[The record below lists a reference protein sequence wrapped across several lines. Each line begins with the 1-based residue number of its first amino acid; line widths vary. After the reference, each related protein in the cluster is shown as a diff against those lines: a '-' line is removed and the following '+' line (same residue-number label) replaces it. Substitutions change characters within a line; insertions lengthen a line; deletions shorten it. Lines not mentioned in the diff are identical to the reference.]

1 MKKKIYPMLFVAAL
15 SLSAC
20 TEVLEPNVDYGGNTF
35 INDYSALVDAV
46 NNLNKTLQERFD
58 ALNQLLKSNMV
69 DIKLAID
76 SNTGAIKVLSE
87 KTEQG
92 LKDVNTSIFNGF
104 TTLSGKIDEQ
114 GKSIVV
120 AMNNNGELL
129 RLQIDETGKLLST
142 SLLNSTDA
150 IVKAI
155 NDQTKSLEERFAIL
169 DASLKAGFTD
179 VKVSVDKNTGAIT
192 LLDKNTN
199 ASLEKINGSLT
210 NGFKLLKEQ
219 ISTTGNDVIY
229 ALDNNGNLLRVELG
243 KQQEALSATIVG
255 QTTKLIAAINDQ
267 TSTLDKRIEALS
279 TVVETGLKN
288 VVISVDKNTGAI
300 TLLDKNTQA
309 SLNGINVS
317 LGKIDGTLISGFQA
331 IKTEISDTGG
341 KIITALNSNGNL
353 LRLELDKQQ
362 KLLSATIVTQT
373 DKLAQA
379 INDQTASL
387 SSRFEAL
394 TTALST
400 GLADIKVEI
409 DKNTGA
415 IKTLDIH
422 TQASLG
428 TLNTTILN
436 GFKKLNETVDNK
448 GKKIV
453 TAIGTQTAAIGTQTE
468 AIKKQGELL
477 RMTITTSGKLI
488 AAEIVGSINTLNF
501 ILASQNVLLSSKL
514 DAINTTIFSGLAKVT
529 AQESNINKTLDL
541 RLTAIDTQL
550 KGTNTELQNANAQLK
565 TLNTT
570 LKTLNGNLVS
580 GFTTVEN
587 SINKMSGELSV
598 KLADNKTAIVN
609 MEGSMKDNLKSLK
622 DAVDKQG
629 GDIVT
634 AIDKNGVVVAAAIDN
649 NGKVISEAITTQG
662 GEIKGA
668 INNNTEQIGL
678 KIVGVVDA
686 ITKQTADLNQAIKDG
701 TASVVASNG
710 ELKTAIEKAIKS
722 LENKQDAN
730 AKTQIDLLKKML
742 ADNGIYKNP
751 GDNSSIYVDPRLW
764 AAIQYTDLGG
774 VIANM
779 LTVAEEPSLTYS
791 AAYAIRN
798 NELENV
804 ATMVWAEKI
813 GKGSA
818 TLAAGTLQPMDLANG
833 KQVIRVTKVISSI
846 TYRFTSRST
855 SFDRK
860 IVKINYIDSE
870 GKLAITP
877 NSMDVTKTFKTYN
890 NGIITSLVKCN
901 IYLEPNGTVTSI
913 PEYTWPE

>member
-255 QTTKLIAAINDQ
+255 QTTKLIAAINNQ

-300 TLLDKNTQA
+300 TLLDKNTQV

-317 LGKIDGTLISGFQA
+317 LGKIDGTLTSGFQA
-331 IKTEISDTGG
+331 IRTEISTTGG
-341 KIITALNSNGNL
+341 KIITALDSNGNL

-362 KLLSATIVTQT
+362 NLLSATIVTQT
-373 DKLAQA
+373 NKLAQA

-415 IKTLDIH
+415 IKTLDTN

-436 GFKKLNETVDNK
+436 GFNTLNETVDNK
-448 GKKIV
+448 GNKIV
-453 TAIGTQTAAIGTQTE
+453 TAIGTQTD

-477 RMTITTSGKLI
+477 RMTITKSGNLI

-514 DAINTTIFSGLAKVT
+514 DAINTTIFSGLAMVT
-529 AQESNINKTLDL
+529 ALESNINKTLDL

-570 LKTLNGNLVS
+570 LETLNGNLVS
-580 GFTTVEN
+580 GFKTVEN

-598 KLADNKTAIVN
+598 KLADNTTAIVN

-622 DAVDKQG
+622 DVVDKQG
-629 GDIVT
+629 GKIVT
-634 AIDKNGVVVAAAIDN
+634 AIDKNGVVVAAAIN
-649 NGKVISEAITTQG
+649 KNGKVISKAITTQG

-678 KIVGVVDA
+678 KIVGVVNA
-686 ITKQTADLNQAIKDG
+686 IKKQTADLNKAIKDG

-710 ELKTAIEKAIKS
+710 KLKTAIENAIKS

-877 NSMDVTKTFKTYN
+877 NSMDVTKTFTTYA

>member
-210 NGFKLLKEQ
+210 DGFKLLKEQ

-267 TSTLDKRIEALS
+267 TSTLDKRIKALS

-288 VVISVDKNTGAI
+288 VVASVDKNTGAI
-300 TLLDKNTQA
+300 TLLDKNTQV
-309 SLNGINVS
+309 SLNGINMS

-331 IKTEISDTGG
+331 IKTEISTTGG
-341 KIITALNSNGNL
+341 NIITALDKNGNL

-373 DKLAQA
+373 DKLAKA

-415 IKTLDIH
+415 IKTLDTN

-436 GFKKLNETVDNK
+436 GFNKLNETVDDK
-448 GKKIV
+448 GNKIV
-453 TAIGTQTAAIGTQTE
+453 TAIGTQTDAIGTQTE
-468 AIKKQGELL
+468 AIKKQGKLL
-477 RMTITTSGKLI
+477 RMTITKSGKLI
-488 AAEIVGSINTLNF
+488 ATEIVGSINTLNAT
-501 ILASQNVLLSSKL
+501 LASQNALLESKL
-514 DAINTTIFSGLAKVT
+514 DAINTAISSGLAKVT
-529 AQESNINKTLDL
+529 AEERRIGRTLL
-541 RLTAIDTQL
+541 FGLTAINIQL

-570 LKTLNGNLVS
+570 LKDLNKNLVS
-580 GFTTVEN
+580 GFKTVGN

-598 KLADNKTAIVN
+598 KLADNTTAIVN
-609 MEGSMKDNLKSLK
+609 MEGSMKNNLKSLK

-634 AIDKNGVVVAAAIDN
+634 AIDKNGKVVVAAIDK
-649 NGKVISEAITTQG
+649 NGNVISTAI
-662 GEIKGA
+662 A
-668 INNNTEQIGL
+668 
-678 KIVGVVDA
+678 GVVDA
-686 ITKQTADLNQAIKDG
+686 ITKQTADLNKAIKDG

-751 GDNSSIYVDPRLW
+751 DDNSSIYVDPRLW
-764 AAIQYTDLGG
+764 NVIYYGDLRE
-774 VIANM
+774 VIAKM

-791 AAYAIRN
+791 AAYAIRD
-798 NELENV
+798 NELANV
-804 ATMVWAEKI
+804 STMVWAEKT
-813 GKGSA
+813 GNGSA

-833 KQVIRVTKVISSI
+833 KQVIRVTKVIPYI
-846 TYRFTSRST
+846 TYRFTS
-855 SFDRK
+855 FDRK
-860 IVKINYIDSE
+860 IKSIYYIDSN
-870 GKLAITP
+870 GKLMTMTSA
-877 NSMDVTKTFKTYN
+877 MDVRMTFKTYN
-890 NGIITSLVKCN
+890 DGIITSVVKCN
-901 IYLEPNGTVTSI
+901 IYLEPNATVTSI

>member
-210 NGFKLLKEQ
+210 DGFKLLKEQ

-267 TSTLDKRIEALS
+267 TSTLDKRIKALS

-288 VVISVDKNTGAI
+288 VVVSVDKNTGAI
-300 TLLDKNTQA
+300 TLLDKNTQV
-309 SLNGINVS
+309 SLNGINMS

-331 IKTEISDTGG
+331 IKTEISTTGG
-341 KIITALNSNGNL
+341 NIITALDKNGNL

-362 KLLSATIVTQT
+362 KLLSATIVAQT
-373 DKLAQA
+373 DKLAKA

-415 IKTLDIH
+415 IKTLDTN

-436 GFKKLNETVDNK
+436 GFNKLNETVDDK
-448 GKKIV
+448 GNKIV
-453 TAIGTQTAAIGTQTE
+453 TAIGTQTDAIGTQTE
-468 AIKKQGELL
+468 AIKKQGKLL
-477 RMTITTSGKLI
+477 RMTITKSGKLI
-488 AAEIVGSINTLNF
+488 ATEIVGSINTLNAT
-501 ILASQNVLLSSKL
+501 LASQNALLESKL
-514 DAINTTIFSGLAKVT
+514 DAINTAISSGLAKVT
-529 AQESNINKTLDL
+529 AEERRIGRTLL
-541 RLTAIDTQL
+541 FGLTAINIQL

-570 LKTLNGNLVS
+570 LKDLNKNLVS
-580 GFTTVEN
+580 GFKTVGN

-598 KLADNKTAIVN
+598 KLADNTTAIVN
-609 MEGSMKDNLKSLK
+609 MEGSMKNNLKSLK

-634 AIDKNGVVVAAAIDN
+634 AIDKNGKVVAAAIDK
-649 NGKVISEAITTQG
+649 NGNVISTA
-662 GEIKGA
+662 
-668 INNNTEQIGL
+668 
-678 KIVGVVDA
+678 IVGVVDA
-686 ITKQTADLNQAIKDG
+686 IKKQTADLNKAITDG

-722 LENKQDAN
+722 LEDKQDAN
-730 AKTQIDLLKKML
+730 AKTQIELLKKML

-751 GDNSSIYVDPRLW
+751 DDNSSIYVDPRLW
-764 AAIQYTDLGG
+764 QVIQNTDLHN
-774 VIANM
+774 VIAKM
-779 LTVAEEPSLTYS
+779 LTLAEEPSLTYS
-791 AAYAIRN
+791 AEYAIRD
-798 NELENV
+798 NEWEN
-804 ATMVWAEKI
+804 ASTMVWAEKI
-813 GKGSA
+813 GNGPA

-833 KQVIRVTKVISSI
+833 KQVIRVTKVIPYI
-846 TYRFTSRST
+846 TYRFTS
-855 SFDRK
+855 FDKNIKR
-860 IVKINYIDSE
+860 IYFIDSR
-870 GKLAITP
+870 GKAEVT
-877 NSMDVTKTFKTYN
+877 SDSKDVRMTFITYN
-890 NGIITSLVKCN
+890 DGIITSLVKCN
-901 IYLEPNGTVTSI
+901 IYLEPNATVTSI

>member
-20 TEVLEPNVDYGGNTF
+20 TEVLAPNVDYGGNTF

-92 LKDVNTSIFNGF
+92 LKNVNTSIFNGF

-155 NDQTKSLEERFAIL
+155 NAQTKSLEERFAIL

-267 TSTLDKRIEALS
+267 TSTLDKRIKALS

-288 VVISVDKNTGAI
+288 VVVSVDKNTGAI
-300 TLLDKNTQA
+300 TLLDTNTQV
-309 SLNGINVS
+309 SLNGINMS

-331 IKTEISDTGG
+331 IKTEISTTGG
-341 KIITALNSNGNL
+341 NIITALDKNGNL

-373 DKLAQA
+373 NKLAKA

-387 SSRFEAL
+387 SSRFKAL
-394 TTALST
+394 TFALST
-400 GLADIKVEI
+400 GLVGIMLEI

-415 IKTLDIH
+415 IKTLDTN

-436 GFKKLNETVDNK
+436 GFNKLNETVDDK
-448 GKKIV
+448 GNKIV
-453 TAIGTQTAAIGTQTE
+453 TAIGTQTDAIGTQTE
-468 AIKKQGELL
+468 AIKKEGKLL
-477 RMTITTSGKLI
+477 RMTITKSGTLI
-488 AAEIVGSINTLNF
+488 AAEIVGSIDTLNAT
-501 ILASQNVLLSSKL
+501 LASQNTLLESKL
-514 DAINTTIFSGLAKVT
+514 NAINTAISSGLAKVT
-529 AQESNINKTLDL
+529 AEERRIGRTLL
-541 RLTAIDTQL
+541 FGLTAINIQL
-550 KGTNTELQNANAQLK
+550 QGTNIELQNTNAQLK

-570 LKTLNGNLVS
+570 LKKLNKNLVS
-580 GFTTVEN
+580 GFKTVAN
-587 SINKMSGELSV
+587 SINNMSGELSV
-598 KLADNKTAIVN
+598 KLADNTTAIVN
-609 MEGSMKDNLKSLK
+609 MEGSMKNNLKSLK

-634 AIDKNGVVVAAAIDN
+634 AIDNNGVVVVAAIN
-649 NGKVISEAITTQG
+649 KNGTVISTAIG
-662 GEIKGA
+662 
-668 INNNTEQIGL
+668 
-678 KIVGVVDA
+678 GVVDA
-686 ITKQTADLNQAIKDG
+686 ITKQTADLNKAITDG
-701 TASVVASNG
+701 TASVVASNSK
-710 ELKTAIEKAIKS
+710 LKTAIEDAIKS

-742 ADNGIYKNP
+742 ADNGIYKIP

-764 AAIQYTDLGG
+764 EAIQYTDLGG

-779 LTVAEEPSLTYS
+779 LTVAEEPSLYYS
-791 AAYAIRN
+791 AAYAIRD
-798 NELENV
+798 NELDNV
-804 ATMVWAEKI
+804 STMITFEKI
-813 GKGSA
+813 GNGPA
-818 TLAAGTLQPMDLANG
+818 TLAAGSLQPMDLANG
-833 KQVIRVTKVISSI
+833 KQVIRVTKVIPYI
-846 TYRFTSRST
+846 TYRFTSS
-855 SFDRK
+855 DKK
-860 IVKINYIDSE
+860 IVRINYIDSN
-870 GKLAITP
+870 GKLAMEP
-877 NSMDVTKTFKTYN
+877 DAKEVTKTFVTYA
-890 NGIITSLVKCN
+890 NGIITPVVKCN
-901 IYLEPNGTVTSI
+901 IYLEPNATVTSI

>member
-210 NGFKLLKEQ
+210 DGFKLLKEQ

-267 TSTLDKRIEALS
+267 TSTLDKRIKALS

-288 VVISVDKNTGAI
+288 VVVSVDKNTGAI
-300 TLLDKNTQA
+300 TLLDTNTQV
-309 SLNGINVS
+309 SLNGINMS

-331 IKTEISDTGG
+331 IKTEISTTGG
-341 KIITALNSNGNL
+341 NIITALDKNGNL

-373 DKLAQA
+373 NKLAKA

-387 SSRFEAL
+387 SSRFKAL
-394 TTALST
+394 TFALST
-400 GLADIKVEI
+400 GLVGIMLEI

-415 IKTLDIH
+415 IKTLDTN

-436 GFKKLNETVDNK
+436 GFNKLNETVDDK
-448 GKKIV
+448 GNKIV
-453 TAIGTQTAAIGTQTE
+453 TAIGTQTDAIGTQTE
-468 AIKKQGELL
+468 AIKKQGKLL
-477 RMTITTSGKLI
+477 RMTITKSGKLI
-488 AAEIVGSINTLNF
+488 AAEIVGSINTLNAT
-501 ILASQNVLLSSKL
+501 LESQNALLESKL
-514 DAINTTIFSGLAKVT
+514 DAINTAISSGLAKVT
-529 AQESNINKTLDL
+529 AQERRINRTLDL

-570 LKTLNGNLVS
+570 LKKLNKNLVS
-580 GFTTVEN
+580 GFKTVKN
-587 SINKMSGELSV
+587 SINNMSGELSV
-598 KLADNKTAIVN
+598 KLADNTTAIVN

-634 AIDKNGVVVAAAIDN
+634 AIGNNGEVVAAAIDK
-649 NGKVISEAITTQG
+649 NGNVISTAI
-662 GEIKGA
+662 A
-668 INNNTEQIGL
+668 
-678 KIVGVVDA
+678 GVVDA
-686 ITKQTADLNQAIKDG
+686 ITKQTADLNKAITDG

-710 ELKTAIEKAIKS
+710 ELKTAIVDAIKS

-730 AKTQIDLLKKML
+730 AKTQIELLKKML

-751 GDNSSIYVDPRLW
+751 DDNSSIYVDPSLW
-764 AAIQYTDLGG
+764 QVIQYTDLGG
-774 VIANM
+774 VIAKM

-791 AAYAIRN
+791 AAYAIRD

-804 ATMVWAEKI
+804 STMVWAEKT
-813 GKGSA
+813 GNGPA

-833 KQVIRVTKVISSI
+833 KQVIRVTKVIPYI
-846 TYRFTSRST
+846 KYRFTSS
-855 SFDRK
+855 DKK
-860 IVKINYIDSE
+860 IVWINYIDSN
-870 GKLAITP
+870 GKLRVTSDSKDV
-877 NSMDVTKTFKTYN
+877 SMTFATYA
-890 NGIITSLVKCN
+890 NGIITSVVKCN
-901 IYLEPNGTVTSI
+901 IYLEPNATVTSI

>member
-58 ALNQLLKSNMV
+58 ALNQLLKGNMV

-210 NGFKLLKEQ
+210 DGFKLLKEQ

-267 TSTLDKRIEALS
+267 TSTLDKRIKALS

-288 VVISVDKNTGAI
+288 VVVSVDKNTGAI
-300 TLLDKNTQA
+300 TLLDKNTQV
-309 SLNGINVS
+309 SLNGINMS

-331 IKTEISDTGG
+331 IKTEISTTGG
-341 KIITALNSNGNL
+341 NIITALDKNGNL

-362 KLLSATIVTQT
+362 KLLSATIVAQT
-373 DKLAQA
+373 NKLAKA

-387 SSRFEAL
+387 NSRFRAL
-394 TTALST
+394 TIALST
-400 GLADIKVEI
+400 GLVGIMLEI

-415 IKTLDIH
+415 IKTLDTN

-436 GFKKLNETVDNK
+436 GFNKLNETVDDK
-448 GKKIV
+448 GNKIV
-453 TAIGTQTAAIGTQTE
+453 TAIGTQTDAIGTQTE
-468 AIKKQGELL
+468 AIKKQGKLL
-477 RMTITTSGKLI
+477 RMTITKSGKLI
-488 AAEIVGSINTLNF
+488 AAEIVGSINTLNAT
-501 ILASQNVLLSSKL
+501 LESQNALLESKL
-514 DAINTTIFSGLAKVT
+514 DAINTAISSGLAKVT
-529 AQESNINKTLDL
+529 AQERRINRTLDL

-570 LKTLNGNLVS
+570 LKKLNKNLVS
-580 GFTTVEN
+580 GFKTVGN

-598 KLADNKTAIVN
+598 KLADNTNAIVN
-609 MEGSMKDNLKSLK
+609 MEGSMKNNLKSLK

-634 AIDKNGVVVAAAIDN
+634 AIDKNGKVVAAAIDK
-649 NGKVISEAITTQG
+649 NGNVISTA
-662 GEIKGA
+662 
-668 INNNTEQIGL
+668 
-678 KIVGVVDA
+678 IVGVVDA
-686 ITKQTADLNQAIKDG
+686 IKKQTADLNKAITDG

-722 LENKQDAN
+722 LEDKQDAN
-730 AKTQIDLLKKML
+730 AKTQIELLKKML

-751 GDNSSIYVDPRLW
+751 DDNSSIYVDPRLW
-764 AAIQYTDLGG
+764 DVIYYGDLRE
-774 VIANM
+774 VIAKM

-791 AAYAIRN
+791 AEYAARD

-804 ATMVWAEKI
+804 SIEVWVEKI
-813 GKGSA
+813 GNGLA

-833 KQVIRVTKVISSI
+833 KQVIRVTKVIPNI
-846 TYRFTSRST
+846 TYRIASLS
-855 SFDRK
+855 DKK
-860 IVKINYIDSE
+860 IVRINYIDSA
-870 GKLAITP
+870 GKSAITP
-877 NSMDVTKTFKTYN
+877 NNMGVIRTFYTYV
-890 NGIITSLVKCN
+890 NGIITSVVKCN
-901 IYLEPNGTVTSI
+901 IYLEPNATVTSI

>member
-58 ALNQLLKSNMV
+58 ALNQLLKGNMV

-210 NGFKLLKEQ
+210 DGFKLLKEQ

-267 TSTLDKRIEALS
+267 TSTLDKRIKALS

-288 VVISVDKNTGAI
+288 VVVSVDKNTGAI
-300 TLLDKNTQA
+300 TLLDKNTQV
-309 SLNGINVS
+309 SLNGINMS

-331 IKTEISDTGG
+331 IKTEISTTGG
-341 KIITALNSNGNL
+341 NIITALDKNGNL

-373 DKLAQA
+373 DKLAKA

-394 TTALST
+394 TIALST

-415 IKTLDIH
+415 IKTLDTN

-436 GFKKLNETVDNK
+436 GFNKLNETVDDK
-448 GKKIV
+448 GNKIV
-453 TAIGTQTAAIGTQTE
+453 TAIGTQTDAIGTQTE
-468 AIKKQGELL
+468 AIKKQGKLL
-477 RMTITTSGKLI
+477 RMTITKSGKLI
-488 AAEIVGSINTLNF
+488 ATEIVGSINTLNAT
-501 ILASQNVLLSSKL
+501 LASQNALLESKL
-514 DAINTTIFSGLAKVT
+514 DAINTAISSGLAKVT
-529 AQESNINKTLDL
+529 AEERRIGRTLL
-541 RLTAIDTQL
+541 FGLTAINIQL

-570 LKTLNGNLVS
+570 LKDLNKNLVS
-580 GFTTVEN
+580 GFKTVGN

-598 KLADNKTAIVN
+598 KLADNTTAIVN
-609 MEGSMKDNLKSLK
+609 MEGSMKNNLKSLK

-634 AIDKNGVVVAAAIDN
+634 AIDKNGKVVAAAIDK
-649 NGKVISEAITTQG
+649 NGNVISTA
-662 GEIKGA
+662 
-668 INNNTEQIGL
+668 
-678 KIVGVVDA
+678 IVGVVDA
-686 ITKQTADLNQAIKDG
+686 IKKQTADLNKAITDG

-730 AKTQIDLLKKML
+730 AKEQIELLKKML

-751 GDNSSIYVDPRLW
+751 DDNSSIYVDPRLW
-764 AAIQYTDLGG
+764 QVIQNTDLHN
-774 VIANM
+774 VIAKM
-779 LTVAEEPSLTYS
+779 LTLAEEPSLTYS
-791 AAYAIRN
+791 AEYAIRD
-798 NELENV
+798 NEWEN
-804 ATMVWAEKI
+804 ASTMVWAEKI
-813 GKGSA
+813 GNGPA

-833 KQVIRVTKVISSI
+833 KQVIRVTKVIPYI
-846 TYRFTSRST
+846 TYRFTS
-855 SFDRK
+855 FDKNIKR
-860 IVKINYIDSE
+860 IYFIDSR
-870 GKLAITP
+870 GKAGVT
-877 NSMDVTKTFKTYN
+877 SDSKDVRMTFITYN
-890 NGIITSLVKCN
+890 DGIITSLVKCN
-901 IYLEPNGTVTSI
+901 IYLEPNATVTSI

>member
-210 NGFKLLKEQ
+210 DGFKLLKEQ

-267 TSTLDKRIEALS
+267 TSTLDKRIKALS

-288 VVISVDKNTGAI
+288 VVVSVDKNTGAI
-300 TLLDKNTQA
+300 TLLDKNTQI
-309 SLNGINVS
+309 SLNGINMS

-331 IKTEISDTGG
+331 IKTEISTTGG
-341 KIITALNSNGNL
+341 NIITALDKNGNL

-373 DKLAQA
+373 NKLAKA

-387 SSRFEAL
+387 SSRFKAL
-394 TTALST
+394 TLALST
-400 GLADIKVEI
+400 GLVGIMVEI
-409 DKNTGA
+409 NKNTGA
-415 IKTLDIH
+415 IKTLDTH

-436 GFKKLNETVDNK
+436 GFNKLNETVDDK
-448 GKKIV
+448 GNKIV
-453 TAIGTQTAAIGTQTE
+453 TAIGTQTDAIGTQTE
-468 AIKKQGELL
+468 AIKKQGKLL
-477 RMTITTSGKLI
+477 RMTITKSGKLI
-488 AAEIVGSINTLNF
+488 AAEIVGSIDTLNAT
-501 ILASQNVLLSSKL
+501 LESQNALLESKL
-514 DAINTTIFSGLAKVT
+514 EAINTAISSGLAKVT
-529 AQESNINKTLDL
+529 AQERRINRTLDL

-550 KGTNTELQNANAQLK
+550 QGTNTELQNANAQLK
-565 TLNTT
+565 KLNTT
-570 LKTLNGNLVS
+570 LKKLNKNLVS
-580 GFTTVEN
+580 GFKTVAN

-598 KLADNKTAIVN
+598 KLADNTTAIVN

-634 AIDKNGVVVAAAIDN
+634 AIGKNGEVVVAAIDK
-649 NGKVISEAITTQG
+649 NGNVISTAIG
-662 GEIKGA
+662 
-668 INNNTEQIGL
+668 
-678 KIVGVVDA
+678 GVVDA
-686 ITKQTADLNQAIKDG
+686 ITKQTADLNKAITDG

-730 AKTQIDLLKKML
+730 AKTQIELLKKML

-751 GDNSSIYVDPRLW
+751 DDNSSIYVDPSLW
-764 AAIQYTDLGG
+764 NVIYYSDDLRN
-774 VIANM
+774 VIAKM

-791 AAYAIRN
+791 AAYAVRD

-804 ATMVWAEKI
+804 STMVWAEKI
-813 GKGSA
+813 ENGPA

-833 KQVIRVTKVISSI
+833 KQVIRVTKVISYI
-846 TYRFTSRST
+846 RYRFTS
-855 SFDRK
+855 FDK
-860 IVKINYIDSE
+860 NIVRINYIDSR
-870 GKLAITP
+870 GKLGATTSSTSV
-877 NSMDVTKTFKTYN
+877 SMPFSTYA
-890 NGIITSLVKCN
+890 NGIITSLVKYN
-901 IYLEPNGTVTSI
+901 IYLEPNATVTSI

>member
-58 ALNQLLKSNMV
+58 ALNQLLKGNMV

-210 NGFKLLKEQ
+210 DGFKLLKEQ

-267 TSTLDKRIEALS
+267 TSTLGKRIEALS

-288 VVISVDKNTGAI
+288 VVVSVDKNTGAI
-300 TLLDKNTQA
+300 TLLDTNTQV
-309 SLNGINVS
+309 SLNGINMS

-331 IKTEISDTGG
+331 IKTEISTTGG
-341 KIITALNSNGNL
+341 NIITALDKNGNL

-373 DKLAQA
+373 NKLAKA

-387 SSRFEAL
+387 SSRFKAL
-394 TTALST
+394 TLALST
-400 GLADIKVEI
+400 GLVGIMVEI
-409 DKNTGA
+409 NKNTGA
-415 IKTLDIH
+415 IKTLDTH

-436 GFKKLNETVDNK
+436 GFNKLNETVDDK
-448 GKKIV
+448 GNKIV
-453 TAIGTQTAAIGTQTE
+453 TAIGTQTDAIGTQTE
-468 AIKKQGELL
+468 AIKKQGKLL
-477 RMTITTSGKLI
+477 RMTITKSGKLI
-488 AAEIVGSINTLNF
+488 AAEIVGSIDTLNAT
-501 ILASQNVLLSSKL
+501 LESQNALLESKL
-514 DAINTTIFSGLAKVT
+514 DAINTAISSGLAKVT
-529 AQESNINKTLDL
+529 AQERRINRTLDL

-550 KGTNTELQNANAQLK
+550 QGTNTELQNANVQLK

-570 LKTLNGNLVS
+570 LKKLNKNLVS
-580 GFTTVEN
+580 GFKTVKN

-598 KLADNKTAIVN
+598 KLADNTTAIVN
-609 MEGSMKDNLKSLK
+609 MEGSMKNNLKSLK
-622 DAVDKQG
+622 DAIDKQG

-634 AIDKNGVVVAAAIDN
+634 AIDKNGKVVVAAIDK
-649 NGKVISEAITTQG
+649 NGNVISTAIG
-662 GEIKGA
+662 
-668 INNNTEQIGL
+668 
-678 KIVGVVDA
+678 GVVDA
-686 ITKQTADLNQAIKDG
+686 ITKQTADLNKAITDG

-710 ELKTAIEKAIKS
+710 KLKTAIEDAIKS

-742 ADNGIYKNP
+742 ADNGIYKIP

-764 AAIQYTDLGG
+764 EAIKYTDLHN
-774 VIANM
+774 VIYNM

-791 AAYAIRN
+791 AEYAIRD
-798 NELENV
+798 NELANV
-804 ATMVWAEKI
+804 STEIWAEKTGI
-813 GKGSA
+813 GPA
-818 TLAAGTLQPMDLANG
+818 TLLAAGTLQPMDLANG
-833 KQVIRVTKVISSI
+833 KQVIRVAKVIPYI
-846 TYRFTSRST
+846 TYRFTS
-855 SFDRK
+855 FDKK
-860 IVKINYIDSE
+860 IVRINYIDSE
-870 GKLAITP
+870 GKLAMTP
-877 NSMDVTKTFKTYN
+877 YSKDVTNTFYTYD

-901 IYLEPNGTVTSI
+901 IYLEPNATVTSI

>member
-58 ALNQLLKSNMV
+58 ALNQLLKGNMV

-210 NGFKLLKEQ
+210 DGFKLLKEQ

-267 TSTLDKRIEALS
+267 TSTLDKRIKALS

-288 VVISVDKNTGAI
+288 VVVSVDKNTGAI
-300 TLLDKNTQA
+300 TLLDKNTQV
-309 SLNGINVS
+309 SLNGINMS

-331 IKTEISDTGG
+331 IKTEISTTGG
-341 KIITALNSNGNL
+341 NIITALDTNGNL

-362 KLLSATIVTQT
+362 KLLSATIVAQT
-373 DKLAQA
+373 NKLAKA

-387 SSRFEAL
+387 NSRFRAL
-394 TTALST
+394 TIALST
-400 GLADIKVEI
+400 GLVGIMMEI

-415 IKTLDIH
+415 IKTLDTN

-436 GFKKLNETVDNK
+436 GFNKLNETVDDK
-448 GKKIV
+448 GNKIV
-453 TAIGTQTAAIGTQTE
+453 TAIGTQTDAIGTQTE
-468 AIKKQGELL
+468 AIKKQGKLL
-477 RMTITTSGKLI
+477 RMTITKSGKLI
-488 AAEIVGSINTLNF
+488 AAEIVGSINTLNAT
-501 ILASQNVLLSSKL
+501 LKSQNALLESKL
-514 DAINTTIFSGLAKVT
+514 DAINTAISSGLAKVT
-529 AQESNINKTLDL
+529 AEERRIGRTLL
-541 RLTAIDTQL
+541 FGLTAINIQL

-570 LKTLNGNLVS
+570 LKDLNKNLVS
-580 GFTTVEN
+580 GFKTVGN

-598 KLADNKTAIVN
+598 KLADNTNAIVN

-634 AIDKNGVVVAAAIDN
+634 AIDKNGKVVAAAIDK
-649 NGKVISEAITTQG
+649 NGNVISTA
-662 GEIKGA
+662 
-668 INNNTEQIGL
+668 
-678 KIVGVVDA
+678 IVGVVDA
-686 ITKQTADLNQAIKDG
+686 IKKQTADLNKAITDG

-722 LENKQDAN
+722 LEDKQDAN
-730 AKTQIDLLKKML
+730 AKTQIELLKKML

-751 GDNSSIYVDPRLW
+751 DDNSSIYVDPSLW
-764 AAIQYTDLGG
+764 DVIYYGDLRE
-774 VIANM
+774 VIAKM

-791 AAYAIRN
+791 AEYAARD
-798 NELENV
+798 NEWDNV
-804 ATMVWAEKI
+804 STEVWVEKI
-813 GKGSA
+813 GNGPA

-833 KQVIRVTKVISSI
+833 KQVIRVTKVIPNI
-846 TYRFTSRST
+846 TYRIASLS
-855 SFDRK
+855 DKK
-860 IVKINYIDSE
+860 IVRINYIDSA
-870 GKLAITP
+870 GKSAITP
-877 NSMDVTKTFKTYN
+877 NNMGVIRTFYTYV
-890 NGIITSLVKCN
+890 NGIITSVVKCN
-901 IYLEPNGTVTSI
+901 IYLEPNATVTSI

>member
-58 ALNQLLKSNMV
+58 ALNQLLKGNMV

-210 NGFKLLKEQ
+210 DGFKLLKEQ

-267 TSTLDKRIEALS
+267 TSTLGKRIEALS

-288 VVISVDKNTGAI
+288 VVVSVDKNTGAI
-300 TLLDKNTQA
+300 TLLDTNTQV
-309 SLNGINVS
+309 SLNGINMS

-331 IKTEISDTGG
+331 IKTEISTTGG
-341 KIITALNSNGNL
+341 NIITALDKNGNL

-373 DKLAQA
+373 DKLAKA

-415 IKTLDIH
+415 IKTLDTN

-436 GFKKLNETVDNK
+436 GFNKLNETVDDK
-448 GKKIV
+448 GNKIV
-453 TAIGTQTAAIGTQTE
+453 TAIGTQTDAIGTQTE
-468 AIKKQGELL
+468 AIKKQGKLL
-477 RMTITTSGKLI
+477 RMTITKSGKLI
-488 AAEIVGSINTLNF
+488 ATEIVGSINTLNAT
-501 ILASQNVLLSSKL
+501 LASQNALLESKL
-514 DAINTTIFSGLAKVT
+514 DAINTAISSGLAKVT
-529 AQESNINKTLDL
+529 AEERRIGRTLL
-541 RLTAIDTQL
+541 FGLTAINIQL

-570 LKTLNGNLVS
+570 LKDLNKNLVS
-580 GFTTVEN
+580 GFKTVGN

-598 KLADNKTAIVN
+598 KLADNTTAIVN
-609 MEGSMKDNLKSLK
+609 MEGSMKNNLKSLK

-634 AIDKNGVVVAAAIDN
+634 AIDRNGKVVVAAIDK
-649 NGKVISEAITTQG
+649 NGNVISTAIG
-662 GEIKGA
+662 
-668 INNNTEQIGL
+668 
-678 KIVGVVDA
+678 GVVDA
-686 ITKQTADLNQAIKDG
+686 ITKQTADLNKAITDG

-730 AKTQIDLLKKML
+730 AKMQIELLKKML

-751 GDNSSIYVDPRLW
+751 DDNSSIYVDPRLW
-764 AAIQYTDLGG
+764 EAIKYTDLHN
-774 VIANM
+774 VIYNM

-791 AAYAIRN
+791 AEYAIRD
-798 NELENV
+798 NELANV
-804 ATMVWAEKI
+804 STEIWAEKTGI
-813 GKGSA
+813 GPA
-818 TLAAGTLQPMDLANG
+818 TLLAAGTLQPMDLANG
-833 KQVIRVTKVISSI
+833 KQVIRVAKVIPYI
-846 TYRFTSRST
+846 TYRFTS
-855 SFDRK
+855 FDKK
-860 IVKINYIDSE
+860 IVRINYIDSE
-870 GKLAITP
+870 GKLAMTP
-877 NSMDVTKTFKTYN
+877 YSKDVTNTFYTYD

-901 IYLEPNGTVTSI
+901 IYLEPNATVTSI

>member
-58 ALNQLLKSNMV
+58 ALNQLLKGNMV

-210 NGFKLLKEQ
+210 DGFKLLKEQ

-267 TSTLDKRIEALS
+267 TSTLGKRIEALS

-288 VVISVDKNTGAI
+288 VVVSVDKNTGAI
-300 TLLDKNTQA
+300 TLLDTNTQV
-309 SLNGINVS
+309 SLNGINMS

-331 IKTEISDTGG
+331 IKTEISTTGG
-341 KIITALNSNGNL
+341 NIITALDKNGNL

-373 DKLAQA
+373 NKLAKA

-387 SSRFEAL
+387 SSRFNAL
-394 TTALST
+394 TFALST
-400 GLADIKVEI
+400 GLAGIMVEI
-409 DKNTGA
+409 NKNTGA
-415 IKTLDIH
+415 IKTLDTH

-436 GFKKLNETVDNK
+436 GFNKLNETVDDK
-448 GKKIV
+448 GNKIV
-453 TAIGTQTAAIGTQTE
+453 TAIGTQTDAIGTQTE
-468 AIKKQGELL
+468 AIKKQGKLL
-477 RMTITTSGKLI
+477 RMTITKSGKLI
-488 AAEIVGSINTLNF
+488 AAEIVGSIDTLNAT
-501 ILASQNVLLSSKL
+501 LASQNTLLESKL
-514 DAINTTIFSGLAKVT
+514 DAINTAISSGLAKVT
-529 AQESNINKTLDL
+529 AEERRIGRTLL
-541 RLTAIDTQL
+541 FGLTAINIQL
-550 KGTNTELQNANAQLK
+550 KGTNTELQNTNAQLK

-570 LKTLNGNLVS
+570 LEDLNKNLVS
-580 GFTTVEN
+580 GFKTVAN

-598 KLADNKTAIVN
+598 KLADNTNAIVN

-634 AIDKNGVVVAAAIDN
+634 AIDKNGKVVVAAIDK
-649 NGKVISEAITTQG
+649 NGNVISTAI
-662 GEIKGA
+662 A
-668 INNNTEQIGL
+668 
-678 KIVGVVDA
+678 GVVDA
-686 ITKQTADLNQAIKDG
+686 ITKQTADLNKAITDG

-710 ELKTAIEKAIKS
+710 KLKTAIEDAIKS

-751 GDNSSIYVDPRLW
+751 DDNSSIYVDPRLW
-764 AAIQYTDLGG
+764 DVIYHSDLRE
-774 VIANM
+774 VIAKM
-779 LTVAEEPSLTYS
+779 LTGAEEPSLTYS
-791 AAYAIRN
+791 AAYAIRD

-804 ATMVWAEKI
+804 STMVWAEKT
-813 GKGSA
+813 GNGPA

-833 KQVIRVTKVISSI
+833 KQVIRVTKVIPYI
-846 TYRFTSRST
+846 TYRFTSS
-855 SFDRK
+855 DKK
-860 IVKINYIDSE
+860 IVWINYIDSN
-870 GKLAITP
+870 GKLRVT
-877 NSMDVTKTFKTYN
+877 SDSKDVRMTFITYN

-901 IYLEPNGTVTSI
+901 IYLEPNATVTSI

>member
-58 ALNQLLKSNMV
+58 ALNQLLKGNMV

-210 NGFKLLKEQ
+210 DGFKLLKEQ

-288 VVISVDKNTGAI
+288 VVVSVDKNTGAI
-300 TLLDKNTQA
+300 TLLDKNTQV
-309 SLNGINVS
+309 SLNGINMS

-331 IKTEISDTGG
+331 IKTEISTTGG
-341 KIITALNSNGNL
+341 NIITALDKNGNL

-373 DKLAQA
+373 DKLAKA

-415 IKTLDIH
+415 IKTLDTH

-436 GFKKLNETVDNK
+436 GFNKLNETVDDK
-448 GKKIV
+448 GNKIV
-453 TAIGTQTAAIGTQTE
+453 TAIGTQTDAIGTQTE
-468 AIKKQGELL
+468 AIKKQGKLL
-477 RMTITTSGKLI
+477 RMTITKSGKLI
-488 AAEIVGSINTLNF
+488 ATEIVGSINTLNAT
-501 ILASQNVLLSSKL
+501 LASQNALLESKL
-514 DAINTTIFSGLAKVT
+514 DAINTAISSGLAKVT
-529 AQESNINKTLDL
+529 AEERRIGRTLL
-541 RLTAIDTQL
+541 FGLTAINIQL

-570 LKTLNGNLVS
+570 LEDLNKNLVS
-580 GFTTVEN
+580 GFKTVAN

-598 KLADNKTAIVN
+598 KLADNTTAIVN
-609 MEGSMKDNLKSLK
+609 MEGSMKNNLKSLK

-634 AIDKNGVVVAAAIDN
+634 AIDKNGKVVVAAIDK
-649 NGKVISEAITTQG
+649 NGTVISTAI
-662 GEIKGA
+662 A
-668 INNNTEQIGL
+668 
-678 KIVGVVDA
+678 GVVDA
-686 ITKQTADLNQAIKDG
+686 ITKQTADLNKAIKDG

-742 ADNGIYKNP
+742 ADSGIYKNP
-751 GDNSSIYVDPRLW
+751 DDNSSIYVDPSLW
-764 AAIQYTDLGG
+764 NVIYYSDDLRN
-774 VIANM
+774 VIAKM
-779 LTVAEEPSLTYS
+779 LTVAEEPSLTHS
-791 AAYAIRN
+791 AAYAIRD

-804 ATMVWAEKI
+804 STMVWAEKT
-813 GKGSA
+813 GNGPA

-833 KQVIRVTKVISSI
+833 KQVIRVTKVISHI
-846 TYRFTSRST
+846 TYRFTSS
-855 SFDRK
+855 DKK
-860 IVKINYIDSE
+860 IVRINYIDSN
-870 GKLAITP
+870 GKLAM
-877 NSMDVTKTFKTYN
+877 NSNDTEVTKTFVTYA
-890 NGIITSLVKCN
+890 NGIITPVVKCN
-901 IYLEPNGTVTSI
+901 IYLEPNATVTSI

>member
-58 ALNQLLKSNMV
+58 ALNQLLKGNMV

-210 NGFKLLKEQ
+210 DGFKLLKEQ

-267 TSTLDKRIEALS
+267 TSTLDKRIKALS

-288 VVISVDKNTGAI
+288 VVVSVDKNTGAI
-300 TLLDKNTQA
+300 TLLDTNTQV
-309 SLNGINVS
+309 SLNGINMS

-331 IKTEISDTGG
+331 IKTEISTTGG
-341 KIITALNSNGNL
+341 NIITALDKNGNL

-373 DKLAQA
+373 NKLAKA

-387 SSRFEAL
+387 SSRFKAL
-394 TTALST
+394 TFALST
-400 GLADIKVEI
+400 GLAGIMVEI
-409 DKNTGA
+409 NKNTGA
-415 IKTLDIH
+415 IKTLDTH

-436 GFKKLNETVDNK
+436 GFNKLNETVDDK
-448 GKKIV
+448 GNKIV
-453 TAIGTQTAAIGTQTE
+453 TAIGTQTDAIGTQTE
-468 AIKKQGELL
+468 AIKKQGKLL
-477 RMTITTSGKLI
+477 RMTITKSGKLI
-488 AAEIVGSINTLNF
+488 AAEIVGSIDTLNAT
-501 ILASQNVLLSSKL
+501 LASQNTLLESKL
-514 DAINTTIFSGLAKVT
+514 NAINTAISSGLAKVT
-529 AQESNINKTLDL
+529 AQERRINRTLDL

-550 KGTNTELQNANAQLK
+550 QGTNTELQNANAQLN
-565 TLNTT
+565 TLNAT
-570 LKTLNGNLVS
+570 LKKLNKNLVS
-580 GFTTVEN
+580 GFKTVAN

-598 KLADNKTAIVN
+598 KLADNTTAIVN
-609 MEGSMKDNLKSLK
+609 MEGSMKNNLKSLK

-634 AIDKNGVVVAAAIDN
+634 AIGKNGEVVVAAIDK
-649 NGKVISEAITTQG
+649 NGNVISTAI
-662 GEIKGA
+662 A
-668 INNNTEQIGL
+668 
-678 KIVGVVDA
+678 GVVNA
-686 ITKQTADLNQAIKDG
+686 ITKQTADLNKAITDG

-710 ELKTAIEKAIKS
+710 KLKTAIEDAIKS

-742 ADNGIYKNP
+742 ADSGIYKNP
-751 GDNSSIYVDPRLW
+751 DDNSSIYVDPRLW
-764 AAIQYTDLGG
+764 DVIYHTNLRN

-779 LTVAEEPSLTYS
+779 LTGAEEPSLYYS
-791 AAYAIRN
+791 AAYAIRD

-804 ATMVWAEKI
+804 STMITFEKI
-813 GKGSA
+813 GNGPA

-833 KQVIRVTKVISSI
+833 KQVIRVTKVIPYI
-846 TYRFTSRST
+846 AYRFISS
-855 SFDRK
+855 DKK
-860 IVKINYIDSE
+860 IVRINYIDSN
-870 GKLAITP
+870 GKLAMEP
-877 NSMDVTKTFKTYN
+877 YDMEVTKTFYTYA
-890 NGIITSLVKCN
+890 NGIITPVVKCN
-901 IYLEPNGTVTSI
+901 IYLEPNATVTSI

>member
-58 ALNQLLKSNMV
+58 ALNQLLKGNMV

-210 NGFKLLKEQ
+210 DGFKLLKEQ

-267 TSTLDKRIEALS
+267 TSTLDKRIKALS

-288 VVISVDKNTGAI
+288 VVVSVDKNTGAI
-300 TLLDKNTQA
+300 TLLDTNTQV
-309 SLNGINVS
+309 SLNGINMS

-331 IKTEISDTGG
+331 IKTEISTTGG
-341 KIITALNSNGNL
+341 NIITALDKNGNL

-373 DKLAQA
+373 NKLAKA

-387 SSRFEAL
+387 SSRFKAL
-394 TTALST
+394 TFALST
-400 GLADIKVEI
+400 GLVGIMLEI

-415 IKTLDIH
+415 IKTLDTH

-436 GFKKLNETVDNK
+436 GFNKLNETVDDK
-448 GKKIV
+448 GNKIV
-453 TAIGTQTAAIGTQTE
+453 TAIGTQTDAIGTQTE
-468 AIKKQGELL
+468 AIKKQGKLL
-477 RMTITTSGKLI
+477 RMTITKSGKLI
-488 AAEIVGSINTLNF
+488 AAEIVGSIDTLNAT
-501 ILASQNVLLSSKL
+501 LASQNTLLESKL
-514 DAINTTIFSGLAKVT
+514 NAINTAISSGLAKVT
-529 AQESNINKTLDL
+529 AEERRIGRTLL
-541 RLTAIDTQL
+541 FGLTAINIQL
-550 KGTNTELQNANAQLK
+550 QGTNTELQNTNAQLK

-570 LKTLNGNLVS
+570 LKKLNKNLVS
-580 GFTTVEN
+580 GFKTVAN

-598 KLADNKTAIVN
+598 KLADNTTAIVN

-634 AIDKNGVVVAAAIDN
+634 AIGKNGEVVVAAIDK
-649 NGKVISEAITTQG
+649 NGNVISTAIG
-662 GEIKGA
+662 
-668 INNNTEQIGL
+668 
-678 KIVGVVDA
+678 GVVDA
-686 ITKQTADLNQAIKDG
+686 ITKQTADLNKAITDG

-710 ELKTAIEKAIKS
+710 KLKTAIEDAIKS

-751 GDNSSIYVDPRLW
+751 DDNSSIYVDPRLW
-764 AAIQYTDLGG
+764 DVIYHTDLGNI
-774 VIANM
+774 IAKM
-779 LTVAEEPSLTYS
+779 LTIAEEPSLTFS
-791 AAYAIRN
+791 AEYAIRD
-798 NELENV
+798 NEWEN
-804 ATMVWAEKI
+804 ASTMVWAEKT
-813 GKGSA
+813 GNGPA
-818 TLAAGTLQPMDLANG
+818 TLAAGSLQPMDLANG
-833 KQVIRVTKVISSI
+833 KQVIRVTKVIPYI
-846 TYRFTSRST
+846 TYRFTSS
-855 SFDRK
+855 DKK
-860 IVKINYIDSE
+860 IVRINYIDSN
-870 GKLAITP
+870 GKLGVTYD
-877 NSMDVTKTFKTYN
+877 SKDVTKTFITYN
-890 NGIITSLVKCN
+890 DGIITSLVKCN
-901 IYLEPNGTVTSI
+901 IYLEPNATVTSM
-913 PEYTWPE
+913 PEDTWPE

>member
-267 TSTLDKRIEALS
+267 TSTLDKRIKALS

-288 VVISVDKNTGAI
+288 VVASVDKNTGAI
-300 TLLDKNTQA
+300 TLLDKNTQV
-309 SLNGINVS
+309 SLNGINMS

-331 IKTEISDTGG
+331 IKTEISTTGG
-341 KIITALNSNGNL
+341 NIITALDKNGNL

-373 DKLAQA
+373 DKLAKA

-415 IKTLDIH
+415 IKTLDTN

-436 GFKKLNETVDNK
+436 GFKKLNETVDDK
-448 GKKIV
+448 GNKIV
-453 TAIGTQTAAIGTQTE
+453 TAIGTQTDAIGTQTE
-468 AIKKQGELL
+468 AIKKQGKLL
-477 RMTITTSGKLI
+477 RMTITKSGKLI
-488 AAEIVGSINTLNF
+488 ATEIVGSINTLNAT
-501 ILASQNVLLSSKL
+501 LASQNALLESKL
-514 DAINTTIFSGLAKVT
+514 DAINTAISSGLAKVT
-529 AQESNINKTLDL
+529 AEERRIGRTLL
-541 RLTAIDTQL
+541 FGLTAINIQL

-570 LKTLNGNLVS
+570 LKDLNKNLVS
-580 GFTTVEN
+580 GFKTVGN

-598 KLADNKTAIVN
+598 KLADNTTAIVN

-634 AIDKNGVVVAAAIDN
+634 AIDKNGKVVVAAIDK
-649 NGKVISEAITTQG
+649 NGNVISTAI
-662 GEIKGA
+662 A
-668 INNNTEQIGL
+668 
-678 KIVGVVDA
+678 GVVDA
-686 ITKQTADLNQAIKDG
+686 ITKQTADLNKAIKDG

-730 AKTQIDLLKKML
+730 AKEQIELLKKML

-751 GDNSSIYVDPRLW
+751 DDKSSIYVDPRLW
-764 AAIQYTDLGG
+764 DVIYYGDLRE
-774 VIANM
+774 VIAKM

-791 AAYAIRN
+791 AAYAARD
-798 NELENV
+798 NELDNV
-804 ATMVWAEKI
+804 STEIWAEKI
-813 GKGSA
+813 GNGSA

-833 KQVIRVTKVISSI
+833 KQVIRVTKVIPYI
-846 TYRFTSRST
+846 TYRFTSS
-855 SFDRK
+855 DKK
-860 IVKINYIDSE
+860 IVRINYIDSN
-870 GKLAITP
+870 GKLAMNFYDTE
-877 NSMDVTKTFKTYN
+877 VTKTFTTYA

-901 IYLEPNGTVTSI
+901 IYLEPNATVTSI

>member
-210 NGFKLLKEQ
+210 DGFKLLKEQ

-255 QTTKLIAAINDQ
+255 QTTKLIATINDQ
-267 TSTLDKRIEALS
+267 TSTLDKRIKALS

-288 VVISVDKNTGAI
+288 VVVSVDKNTGAI
-300 TLLDKNTQA
+300 TLLDKNTQV
-309 SLNGINVS
+309 SLNGINMS

-331 IKTEISDTGG
+331 IKTEISTTGG
-341 KIITALNSNGNL
+341 NIITALDKNGNL

-373 DKLAQA
+373 NKLAKA

-387 SSRFEAL
+387 SSRFKAL
-394 TTALST
+394 TIALST
-400 GLADIKVEI
+400 GLVGIMLEI

-415 IKTLDIH
+415 IKTLDTN

-436 GFKKLNETVDNK
+436 GFNKLNETVDDK
-448 GKKIV
+448 GNKIV
-453 TAIGTQTAAIGTQTE
+453 TAIGTQTDAIGTQTE
-468 AIKKQGELL
+468 AIKKQGKLL
-477 RMTITTSGKLI
+477 RMTITKSGKLI
-488 AAEIVGSINTLNF
+488 AAEIVGSIDTLNAT
-501 ILASQNVLLSSKL
+501 LASQNTLLESKL
-514 DAINTTIFSGLAKVT
+514 NAINTAISSGLAKVT
-529 AQESNINKTLDL
+529 AEERRIGRTLL
-541 RLTAIDTQL
+541 FGLTAINIQL
-550 KGTNTELQNANAQLK
+550 QGTNTELQNTNAQLK

-570 LKTLNGNLVS
+570 LKKLNKNLVS
-580 GFTTVEN
+580 GFKTVAN
-587 SINKMSGELSV
+587 SINNMSGELSV
-598 KLADNKTAIVN
+598 KLADNTTAIVN
-609 MEGSMKDNLKSLK
+609 MEGSMKNNLKSLK

-634 AIDKNGVVVAAAIDN
+634 AIGKNGEVVVAAIDK
-649 NGKVISEAITTQG
+649 NGDVISTAIG
-662 GEIKGA
+662 
-668 INNNTEQIGL
+668 
-678 KIVGVVDA
+678 GVVDA
-686 ITKQTADLNQAIKDG
+686 ITKQTADLNKAITDG

-710 ELKTAIEKAIKS
+710 KLKTAIEDAIKS

-742 ADNGIYKNP
+742 ADNGIYKIP

-764 AAIQYTDLGG
+764 EAIQYTDLGG

-779 LTVAEEPSLTYS
+779 LAVAEEPSLYYS
-791 AAYAIRN
+791 AAYAIRD

-804 ATMVWAEKI
+804 SAMITFEKT
-813 GKGSA
+813 GNGPA

-833 KQVIRVTKVISSI
+833 KQVIRVTKVIPYI
-846 TYRFTSRST
+846 TYRFTSS
-855 SFDRK
+855 DKK
-860 IVKINYIDSE
+860 IVRINYIDSN
-870 GKLAITP
+870 GKLAM
-877 NSMDVTKTFKTYN
+877 NSYDTEVTKTFVTYA

-901 IYLEPNGTVTSI
+901 IYLEPNAIVTSI

>member
-58 ALNQLLKSNMV
+58 ALNQLLKGNMV

-210 NGFKLLKEQ
+210 DGFKLLKEQ

-267 TSTLDKRIEALS
+267 TSTLDKRIKALS

-288 VVISVDKNTGAI
+288 VVVSVDKNTGAI
-300 TLLDKNTQA
+300 TLLDKNTQV
-309 SLNGINVS
+309 SLNGINMS

-331 IKTEISDTGG
+331 IKTEISTTGG
-341 KIITALNSNGNL
+341 NIITALDKNGNL

-362 KLLSATIVTQT
+362 KLLSATIVAQT
-373 DKLAQA
+373 NKLAKA

-387 SSRFEAL
+387 NSRFRAL
-394 TTALST
+394 TIALST
-400 GLADIKVEI
+400 GLVGIMLEI

-415 IKTLDIH
+415 IKTLDTN

-436 GFKKLNETVDNK
+436 GFNKLNETVDDK
-448 GKKIV
+448 GNKIV
-453 TAIGTQTAAIGTQTE
+453 TAIGTQTDAIGTQTE
-468 AIKKQGELL
+468 AIKKQGKLL
-477 RMTITTSGKLI
+477 RMTITKSGKLI
-488 AAEIVGSINTLNF
+488 ATEIVGSINTLNAT
-501 ILASQNVLLSSKL
+501 LKSQNALLESKL
-514 DAINTTIFSGLAKVT
+514 DAINTAISSGLAKVT
-529 AQESNINKTLDL
+529 AEERRIGRTLL
-541 RLTAIDTQL
+541 FGLTAINIQL

-570 LKTLNGNLVS
+570 LKDLNKNLVS
-580 GFTTVEN
+580 GFKTVGN

-598 KLADNKTAIVN
+598 KLADNTTAIVN
-609 MEGSMKDNLKSLK
+609 MEGSMKNNLKSLK

-634 AIDKNGVVVAAAIDN
+634 AIDKNGKVVAAAIDK
-649 NGKVISEAITTQG
+649 NGNVISTA
-662 GEIKGA
+662 
-668 INNNTEQIGL
+668 
-678 KIVGVVDA
+678 IVGVVDA
-686 ITKQTADLNQAIKDG
+686 IKKQTADLNKAITDG

-722 LENKQDAN
+722 LEDKQDAN

-751 GDNSSIYVDPRLW
+751 DDNSSIYVDPRLW
-764 AAIQYTDLGG
+764 EAIKYTDLHN
-774 VIANM
+774 VIYNM

-791 AAYAIRN
+791 AEYAIRD
-798 NELENV
+798 NELANV
-804 ATMVWAEKI
+804 STEIWAEKTGI
-813 GKGSA
+813 GPA
-818 TLAAGTLQPMDLANG
+818 TLLAAGTLQPMDLANG
-833 KQVIRVTKVISSI
+833 KQVIRVAKVIPYI
-846 TYRFTSRST
+846 TYRFTS
-855 SFDRK
+855 FDKK
-860 IVKINYIDSE
+860 IVRINYIDSE
-870 GKLAITP
+870 GKLAMTP
-877 NSMDVTKTFKTYN
+877 YSKDVTNTFYTYD

-901 IYLEPNGTVTSI
+901 IYLEPNATVTSI

>member
-210 NGFKLLKEQ
+210 DGFKLLKEQ

-267 TSTLDKRIEALS
+267 TSTLDKRIKALS

-288 VVISVDKNTGAI
+288 VVVSVDKNTGAI
-300 TLLDKNTQA
+300 TLLDKNTQV
-309 SLNGINVS
+309 SLNGINMS

-331 IKTEISDTGG
+331 IKTEISTTGG
-341 KIITALNSNGNL
+341 NIVTALDKNGNL

-373 DKLAQA
+373 NKLAKA

-387 SSRFEAL
+387 SSRFKAL
-394 TTALST
+394 TIALST
-400 GLADIKVEI
+400 GLVGIMLEI

-415 IKTLDIH
+415 IKTLDTN

-436 GFKKLNETVDNK
+436 GFNKLNETVDDK
-448 GKKIV
+448 GNKIV
-453 TAIGTQTAAIGTQTE
+453 TAIGTQTDAIGTQTE
-468 AIKKQGELL
+468 AIKKQGKLL
-477 RMTITTSGKLI
+477 RMTITKSGKLI
-488 AAEIVGSINTLNF
+488 AAEIVGSIDTLNAT
-501 ILASQNVLLSSKL
+501 LASQNTLLESKL
-514 DAINTTIFSGLAKVT
+514 NAINTAISSGLAKVT
-529 AQESNINKTLDL
+529 AEERRIGRTLL
-541 RLTAIDTQL
+541 FGLTAINIQL
-550 KGTNTELQNANAQLK
+550 QGTNTELQNTNAQLK

-570 LKTLNGNLVS
+570 LKKLNKNLVS
-580 GFTTVEN
+580 GFKTVAN
-587 SINKMSGELSV
+587 SINNMSGELSV
-598 KLADNKTAIVN
+598 KLADNTTAIVN
-609 MEGSMKDNLKSLK
+609 MEGSMKNNLKSLK

-634 AIDKNGVVVAAAIDN
+634 AIGKNGEVVVAAIDK
-649 NGKVISEAITTQG
+649 NGDVISTAIG
-662 GEIKGA
+662 
-668 INNNTEQIGL
+668 
-678 KIVGVVDA
+678 GVVDA
-686 ITKQTADLNQAIKDG
+686 ITKQTADLNKAITDG

-710 ELKTAIEKAIKS
+710 KLKTAIEDAIKS

-742 ADNGIYKNP
+742 ADNGIYKIP

-764 AAIQYTDLGG
+764 EAIQYTDLGG

-779 LTVAEEPSLTYS
+779 LAVAEEPSLYYS
-791 AAYAIRN
+791 AAYAIRD

-804 ATMVWAEKI
+804 SNMITFEKT
-813 GKGSA
+813 GNGPA

-833 KQVIRVTKVISSI
+833 KQVIRVTKVIPYI
-846 TYRFTSRST
+846 TYRFTSS
-855 SFDRK
+855 DKK
-860 IVKINYIDSE
+860 IVRINYIDSN
-870 GKLAITP
+870 GKLAM
-877 NSMDVTKTFKTYN
+877 NSYDTEVTKTFVTYA
-890 NGIITSLVKCN
+890 NGIITPVVKCN
-901 IYLEPNGTVTSI
+901 IYLEPNATVTSI
-913 PEYTWPE
+913 PDYTWPE

>member
-58 ALNQLLKSNMV
+58 ALNQLLKGNMV

-210 NGFKLLKEQ
+210 DGFKLLKEQ

-267 TSTLDKRIEALS
+267 TSTLGKRIEALS

-288 VVISVDKNTGAI
+288 VVVSVDKNTGAI
-300 TLLDKNTQA
+300 TLLDKNTQV
-309 SLNGINVS
+309 SLNGINMS

-331 IKTEISDTGG
+331 IKTEISTTGG
-341 KIITALNSNGNL
+341 NIITALDNNGNL

-373 DKLAQA
+373 DKLAKA

-415 IKTLDIH
+415 IKTLDTN

-436 GFKKLNETVDNK
+436 GFNKLNETVDDK
-448 GKKIV
+448 GNKIV
-453 TAIGTQTAAIGTQTE
+453 TAIGTQTDAIGTQTE
-468 AIKKQGELL
+468 AIKKQGKLL
-477 RMTITTSGKLI
+477 RMTITKSGKLI
-488 AAEIVGSINTLNF
+488 ATEIVGSIDTLNAT
-501 ILASQNVLLSSKL
+501 LASQNTLLESKL
-514 DAINTTIFSGLAKVT
+514 DAINTAISSGLAKVT
-529 AQESNINKTLDL
+529 AEERRIGRTLL
-541 RLTAIDTQL
+541 FGLTAINIQL

-570 LKTLNGNLVS
+570 LKDLNKNLVS
-580 GFTTVEN
+580 GFKTVAN

-598 KLADNKTAIVN
+598 KLADNTTAIVN
-609 MEGSMKDNLKSLK
+609 MEGSMKNNLKSLK

-629 GDIVT
+629 GEIVT
-634 AIDKNGVVVAAAIDN
+634 AIDKNGKVVVAAIDK
-649 NGKVISEAITTQG
+649 NGTVISTAI
-662 GEIKGA
+662 A
-668 INNNTEQIGL
+668 
-678 KIVGVVDA
+678 GVVDA
-686 ITKQTADLNQAIKDG
+686 ITKQTADLNKAITDG

-742 ADNGIYKNP
+742 ADNGIYKIP
-751 GDNSSIYVDPRLW
+751 DDNSSIFVDPRLW
-764 AAIQYTDLGG
+764 DVIRYTDLDNI
-774 VIANM
+774 IANM
-779 LTVAEEPSLTYS
+779 LTVAEEPSFNFS
-791 AAYAIRN
+791 AAYAIRD
-798 NELENV
+798 NEWNYV
-804 ATMVWAEKI
+804 ATSVWGEKI
-813 GKGSA
+813 GNGPA

-833 KQVIRVTKVISSI
+833 KQVIRVAKVISSI
-846 TYRFTSRST
+846 TCRFTSLS
-855 SFDRK
+855 DKK
-860 IVKINYIDSE
+860 IVRINYIDSA
-870 GKLAITP
+870 GKFA
-877 NSMDVTKTFKTYN
+877 MDSYDMEVTQTFYTYA

-901 IYLEPNGTVTSI
+901 IYLEPNATVTSM

>member
-58 ALNQLLKSNMV
+58 ALNQLLKGNMV

-210 NGFKLLKEQ
+210 DGFKLLKEQ

-267 TSTLDKRIEALS
+267 TSTLDKRIKALS

-288 VVISVDKNTGAI
+288 VVVSVDKNTGAI
-300 TLLDKNTQA
+300 TLLDTNTQV
-309 SLNGINVS
+309 SLNGINMS

-331 IKTEISDTGG
+331 IKTEISTTGG
-341 KIITALNSNGNL
+341 NIITALDKNGNL

-373 DKLAQA
+373 NKLAKA

-387 SSRFEAL
+387 SSRFKAL
-394 TTALST
+394 TLALST
-400 GLADIKVEI
+400 GLVGIMVEI
-409 DKNTGA
+409 NKNTGA
-415 IKTLDIH
+415 IKTLDTH

-436 GFKKLNETVDNK
+436 GFNKLNETVDDK
-448 GKKIV
+448 GNKIV
-453 TAIGTQTAAIGTQTE
+453 TAIGTQTDAIGTQTE
-468 AIKKQGELL
+468 AIKKQGKLL
-477 RMTITTSGKLI
+477 RMTITKSGKLI
-488 AAEIVGSINTLNF
+488 AAEIVGSINTLNAT
-501 ILASQNVLLSSKL
+501 LESQNALLESKL
-514 DAINTTIFSGLAKVT
+514 DAINTAISSGLAKVT
-529 AQESNINKTLDL
+529 AQERRINRTLDL

-550 KGTNTELQNANAQLK
+550 QGTNTELQNANAQLK

-570 LKTLNGNLVS
+570 LKKLNKNLVS
-580 GFTTVEN
+580 GFKTVGN

-598 KLADNKTAIVN
+598 KLADNTNAIVN

-634 AIDKNGVVVAAAIDN
+634 AINKNGEVVVAAIDK
-649 NGKVISEAITTQG
+649 NGNVISTAI
-662 GEIKGA
+662 A
-668 INNNTEQIGL
+668 
-678 KIVGVVDA
+678 GVVDA
-686 ITKQTADLNQAIKDG
+686 ITKQTADLNKAITDG

-710 ELKTAIEKAIKS
+710 KLKTAIEDAIKS

-742 ADNGIYKNP
+742 ADNGIYKIP

-764 AAIQYTDLGG
+764 EAIQYTDLGG

-779 LTVAEEPSLTYS
+779 LTVAEEPSLYYS
-791 AAYAIRN
+791 AAYAIRD
-798 NELENV
+798 NELDNV
-804 ATMVWAEKI
+804 STMITFEKI
-813 GKGSA
+813 GNGPA

-833 KQVIRVTKVISSI
+833 KQVIRVTKVIPYI
-846 TYRFTSRST
+846 AYRFTSS
-855 SFDRK
+855 DKK
-860 IVKINYIDSE
+860 IVRINYIDSN
-870 GKLAITP
+870 GKLAMEP
-877 NSMDVTKTFKTYN
+877 DAKEVTKTFVTYA
-890 NGIITSLVKCN
+890 NGIITPVVKCN
-901 IYLEPNGTVTSI
+901 IYLEPNATVTSI
-913 PEYTWPE
+913 PDYTWPE

>member
-210 NGFKLLKEQ
+210 DGFKLLKEQ

-267 TSTLDKRIEALS
+267 TSTLDKRIKALS

-288 VVISVDKNTGAI
+288 VVVSVDKNTGAI
-300 TLLDKNTQA
+300 TLLDKNTQV
-309 SLNGINVS
+309 SLNGINMS

-331 IKTEISDTGG
+331 IKTEISTTGG
-341 KIITALNSNGNL
+341 NIITALDKNGNL

-373 DKLAQA
+373 NKLAKA

-387 SSRFEAL
+387 SSRFKAL
-394 TTALST
+394 TFALST
-400 GLADIKVEI
+400 GLVGIMLEI

-415 IKTLDIH
+415 IKTLDTN

-436 GFKKLNETVDNK
+436 GFNKLNETVDDK
-448 GKKIV
+448 GNKIV
-453 TAIGTQTAAIGTQTE
+453 TAIGTQTDAIGTQTE
-468 AIKKQGELL
+468 AIKKQGKLL
-477 RMTITTSGKLI
+477 RMTITKSGKLI
-488 AAEIVGSINTLNF
+488 AAEIVGSINTLNAT
-501 ILASQNVLLSSKL
+501 LESQNALLESKL
-514 DAINTTIFSGLAKVT
+514 DAINTAISSGLAKVT
-529 AQESNINKTLDL
+529 AQERRINRTLDL

-570 LKTLNGNLVS
+570 LKKLNKNLVS
-580 GFTTVEN
+580 GFKTVKN

-598 KLADNKTAIVN
+598 KLADNTTAIVN

-634 AIDKNGVVVAAAIDN
+634 AIGNNGEVVAAAIDK
-649 NGKVISEAITTQG
+649 NGNVISTAI
-662 GEIKGA
+662 A
-668 INNNTEQIGL
+668 
-678 KIVGVVDA
+678 GVVDA
-686 ITKQTADLNQAIKDG
+686 ITKQTADLNKAITDG

-730 AKTQIDLLKKML
+730 AKEQIELLKKML

-751 GDNSSIYVDPRLW
+751 DDNSSIYVDPRLW
-764 AAIQYTDLGG
+764 DVIYYSDLRE
-774 VIANM
+774 VIAKM

-791 AAYAIRN
+791 AAYAIRD

-804 ATMVWAEKI
+804 STMVWAEKT
-813 GKGSA
+813 GNGPA

-833 KQVIRVTKVISSI
+833 KQVIRVTKVIPYI
-846 TYRFTSRST
+846 KYRFTSS
-855 SFDRK
+855 DKK
-860 IVKINYIDSE
+860 IVWINYIDSN
-870 GKLAITP
+870 GKLRVTSDSKDV
-877 NSMDVTKTFKTYN
+877 SMTFATYA

-901 IYLEPNGTVTSI
+901 IYLEPNATVTSI
-913 PEYTWPE
+913 PDYTWPE

>member
-58 ALNQLLKSNMV
+58 ALNQLLKGNMV

-210 NGFKLLKEQ
+210 DGFKLLKEQ

-267 TSTLDKRIEALS
+267 TSTLDKRIKALS

-288 VVISVDKNTGAI
+288 VVVSVDKNTGAI
-300 TLLDKNTQA
+300 TLLDTNTQV
-309 SLNGINVS
+309 SLNGINMS

-331 IKTEISDTGG
+331 IKTEISTTGG
-341 KIITALNSNGNL
+341 NIITALDKNGNL

-373 DKLAQA
+373 NKLAKA

-387 SSRFEAL
+387 SSRFKAL
-394 TTALST
+394 TLALST
-400 GLADIKVEI
+400 GLVGIMVEI
-409 DKNTGA
+409 NKNTGA
-415 IKTLDIH
+415 IKTLDTH

-436 GFKKLNETVDNK
+436 GFNKLNETVDDK
-448 GKKIV
+448 GNKIV
-453 TAIGTQTAAIGTQTE
+453 TAIGTQTDAIGTQTE
-468 AIKKQGELL
+468 AIKKQGKLL
-477 RMTITTSGKLI
+477 RMTITKSGKLI
-488 AAEIVGSINTLNF
+488 AAEIVGSIDTLNAT
-501 ILASQNVLLSSKL
+501 LESQNALLESKL
-514 DAINTTIFSGLAKVT
+514 DAINTAISSGLAKVT
-529 AQESNINKTLDL
+529 AQERRINKTLDL

-550 KGTNTELQNANAQLK
+550 QGTNTELQNANVQLK

-570 LKTLNGNLVS
+570 LKKLNKNLVS
-580 GFTTVEN
+580 GFKTVKN

-598 KLADNKTAIVN
+598 KLADNTTAIVN
-609 MEGSMKDNLKSLK
+609 MEGSMKNNLKSLK

-634 AIDKNGVVVAAAIDN
+634 AIDKNGKVVVAAIDK
-649 NGKVISEAITTQG
+649 NGNVISTAIG
-662 GEIKGA
+662 
-668 INNNTEQIGL
+668 
-678 KIVGVVDA
+678 GVVDA
-686 ITKQTADLNQAIKDG
+686 ITKQTADLNKAITDG

-751 GDNSSIYVDPRLW
+751 DDKSSIYVDPRLW
-764 AAIQYTDLGG
+764 EAIQDGDLRE
-774 VIANM
+774 VIDKM

-791 AAYAIRN
+791 AVYAIRDH
-798 NELENV
+798 EWEN
-804 ATMVWAEKI
+804 ASTMVWAEKT
-813 GKGSA
+813 GNGPA

-833 KQVIRVTKVISSI
+833 KQVIRVTKVIPYI
-846 TYRFTSRST
+846 TYRFTS
-855 SFDRK
+855 FDRK
-860 IVKINYIDSE
+860 IKSIFYIDSD
-870 GKLAITP
+870 GKLMKMTSA
-877 NSMDVTKTFKTYN
+877 MDVTMTFRTYN
-890 NGIITSLVKCN
+890 NGIITSPVKCN
-901 IYLEPNGTVTSI
+901 IYLEPNATVTI
-913 PEYTWPE
+913 MPQYTWPE

>member
-210 NGFKLLKEQ
+210 DGFKLLKEQ

-267 TSTLDKRIEALS
+267 TSTLDKRIKALS

-288 VVISVDKNTGAI
+288 VVVSVDKNTGAI
-300 TLLDKNTQA
+300 TLLDKNTQV
-309 SLNGINVS
+309 SLNGINMS

-331 IKTEISDTGG
+331 IKTEISTTGG
-341 KIITALNSNGNL
+341 NIITALDKNGNL

-373 DKLAQA
+373 NKLAKA

-387 SSRFEAL
+387 SSRFKAL
-394 TTALST
+394 TIALST
-400 GLADIKVEI
+400 GLVGIMLEI

-415 IKTLDIH
+415 IKTLDTN

-436 GFKKLNETVDNK
+436 GFNKLNETVDDK
-448 GKKIV
+448 GNKIV
-453 TAIGTQTAAIGTQTE
+453 TAIGTQTDAIGTQTE
-468 AIKKQGELL
+468 AIKKQGKLL
-477 RMTITTSGKLI
+477 RMTITKSGKLI
-488 AAEIVGSINTLNF
+488 AAEIVGSIDTLNAT
-501 ILASQNVLLSSKL
+501 LASQNTLLESKL
-514 DAINTTIFSGLAKVT
+514 NAINTAISSGLAKVT
-529 AQESNINKTLDL
+529 AEERRIGRTLL
-541 RLTAIDTQL
+541 FGLTAINIQL
-550 KGTNTELQNANAQLK
+550 QGTNTELQNTNAQLK

-570 LKTLNGNLVS
+570 LKKLNKNLVS
-580 GFTTVEN
+580 GFKTVAN
-587 SINKMSGELSV
+587 SINNMSGELSV
-598 KLADNKTAIVN
+598 KLADNTTAIVN
-609 MEGSMKDNLKSLK
+609 MEGCMKNNLKSLK

-634 AIDKNGVVVAAAIDN
+634 AIGKNGEVVVAAIDK
-649 NGKVISEAITTQG
+649 NGDVISTAIG
-662 GEIKGA
+662 
-668 INNNTEQIGL
+668 
-678 KIVGVVDA
+678 GVVDA
-686 ITKQTADLNQAIKDG
+686 ITKQTADLNKAITDG

-710 ELKTAIEKAIKS
+710 KLKTAIEDAIKS

-742 ADNGIYKNP
+742 ADNGIYKIP

-764 AAIQYTDLGG
+764 EAIQYTDLGG

-779 LTVAEEPSLTYS
+779 LAVAEEPSLYYS
-791 AAYAIRN
+791 AAYAIRD

-804 ATMVWAEKI
+804 STMITFEKT
-813 GKGSA
+813 GNGPA

-833 KQVIRVTKVISSI
+833 KQVIRVTKVIPYI
-846 TYRFTSRST
+846 TYRFTSS
-855 SFDRK
+855 DKK
-860 IVKINYIDSE
+860 IVRINYIDSN
-870 GKLAITP
+870 GKLAM
-877 NSMDVTKTFKTYN
+877 NSYDTEVTKTFVTYA

-901 IYLEPNGTVTSI
+901 IYLEPNATVTSI

>member
-58 ALNQLLKSNMV
+58 ALNQLLKGNMV

-92 LKDVNTSIFNGF
+92 LKDVNTSIFKGF

-210 NGFKLLKEQ
+210 DGFKLLKEQ

-267 TSTLDKRIEALS
+267 TSTLGKRIEALS

-288 VVISVDKNTGAI
+288 VVVSVDKNTGAI
-300 TLLDKNTQA
+300 TLLDTNTQV
-309 SLNGINVS
+309 SLNGINMS

-331 IKTEISDTGG
+331 IKTEISTTGG
-341 KIITALNSNGNL
+341 NIVTALDKNGYL

-373 DKLAQA
+373 DKLAKA

-415 IKTLDIH
+415 IKTLDTN

-436 GFKKLNETVDNK
+436 GFNKLNETVDDK
-448 GKKIV
+448 GNKIV
-453 TAIGTQTAAIGTQTE
+453 TAIGTQTDAIGTQTE
-468 AIKKQGELL
+468 AIKKQGKLL
-477 RMTITTSGKLI
+477 RMTITKSGKLI
-488 AAEIVGSINTLNF
+488 ATEIVGSINTLNAT
-501 ILASQNVLLSSKL
+501 LASQNALLESKL
-514 DAINTTIFSGLAKVT
+514 DAINTAISSGLAKVT
-529 AQESNINKTLDL
+529 AEERRIGRTLL
-541 RLTAIDTQL
+541 FGLTAINIQL

-570 LKTLNGNLVS
+570 LKDLNKNLVS
-580 GFTTVEN
+580 GFKTVGN

-598 KLADNKTAIVN
+598 KLADNTTAIVN
-609 MEGSMKDNLKSLK
+609 MEGSMKNNLKSLK

-634 AIDKNGVVVAAAIDN
+634 AIDKNGKVVAAAIDK
-649 NGKVISEAITTQG
+649 NGNVISTAI
-662 GEIKGA
+662 A
-668 INNNTEQIGL
+668 
-678 KIVGVVDA
+678 GVVDA
-686 ITKQTADLNQAIKDG
+686 ITKQTADLNKAITDG

-710 ELKTAIEKAIKS
+710 ELKTAIVDAIKS

-730 AKTQIDLLKKML
+730 AKEQIELLKKML

-751 GDNSSIYVDPRLW
+751 DDNSSIYVDPRLW
-764 AAIQYTDLGG
+764 QVIQNTDLHN
-774 VIANM
+774 VIAKM
-779 LTVAEEPSLTYS
+779 LTLAEEPSLTYS
-791 AAYAIRN
+791 AAYAVRD

-804 ATMVWAEKI
+804 STMVWAEKI
-813 GKGSA
+813 ENGPA

-833 KQVIRVTKVISSI
+833 KQVIRVTKVISYI
-846 TYRFTSRST
+846 RYRFI
-855 SFDRK
+855 SFDKNIER
-860 IVKINYIDSE
+860 INYIDSR
-870 GKLAITP
+870 GKLGATTSSTSV
-877 NSMDVTKTFKTYN
+877 SMPFYTYA

-901 IYLEPNGTVTSI
+901 IYLEPNATVTSI
-913 PEYTWPE
+913 PDYTWPE

>member
-92 LKDVNTSIFNGF
+92 LKNVNTSIFNGF

-267 TSTLDKRIEALS
+267 TSTLDKRIKALS

-288 VVISVDKNTGAI
+288 VVASVDKNTGAI
-300 TLLDKNTQA
+300 TLLDKNTQV
-309 SLNGINVS
+309 SLNGINMS

-331 IKTEISDTGG
+331 IKTEISTTGG
-341 KIITALNSNGNL
+341 NIITALDKNGNL

-373 DKLAQA
+373 DKLAKA

-415 IKTLDIH
+415 IKTLDTN

-436 GFKKLNETVDNK
+436 GFNKLNETVDDK
-448 GKKIV
+448 GNKIV
-453 TAIGTQTAAIGTQTE
+453 TAIGTQTDAIGTQTE
-468 AIKKQGELL
+468 AIKKQGKLL
-477 RMTITTSGKLI
+477 RMTITKSGKLI
-488 AAEIVGSINTLNF
+488 ATEIVGSINTLNAT
-501 ILASQNVLLSSKL
+501 LASQNALLESKL
-514 DAINTTIFSGLAKVT
+514 DAINTAISSGLAKVT
-529 AQESNINKTLDL
+529 AEERRIGRTLL
-541 RLTAIDTQL
+541 FGLTAINIQL

-570 LKTLNGNLVS
+570 LKDLNKNLVS
-580 GFTTVEN
+580 GFKTVGN

-598 KLADNKTAIVN
+598 KLADNTTAIVN
-609 MEGSMKDNLKSLK
+609 MEGSMKNNLKSLK

-634 AIDKNGVVVAAAIDN
+634 AIDKNGKVVVAAIDK
-649 NGKVISEAITTQG
+649 NGNVISTAI
-662 GEIKGA
+662 A
-668 INNNTEQIGL
+668 
-678 KIVGVVDA
+678 GVVDA
-686 ITKQTADLNQAIKDG
+686 ITKQTADLNKAITDG

-710 ELKTAIEKAIKS
+710 ELKTAIVDAIKS

-751 GDNSSIYVDPRLW
+751 DDNSSIYVDPRLW
-764 AAIQYTDLGG
+764 EAIQYGDLRE
-774 VIANM
+774 VIDKM

-791 AAYAIRN
+791 AVYAIRDH
-798 NELENV
+798 EWEN
-804 ATMVWAEKI
+804 ASTMVWAEKT
-813 GKGSA
+813 GNGPA

-833 KQVIRVTKVISSI
+833 KQVIRVTKVIPYI
-846 TYRFTSRST
+846 TYRFTS
-855 SFDRK
+855 FDRK
-860 IVKINYIDSE
+860 IKSIFYIDSN
-870 GKLAITP
+870 GKLMKMTSA
-877 NSMDVTKTFKTYN
+877 MDVIMTFRTYN

-901 IYLEPNGTVTSI
+901 IYLEPNATVTI
-913 PEYTWPE
+913 MPQYTWPE

>member
-210 NGFKLLKEQ
+210 DGFKLLKEQ

-267 TSTLDKRIEALS
+267 TSTLDKRIKALS

-288 VVISVDKNTGAI
+288 VVVSVDKNTGAI
-300 TLLDKNTQA
+300 TLLDKNTQV
-309 SLNGINVS
+309 SLNGINMS

-331 IKTEISDTGG
+331 IKTEISTTGG
-341 KIITALNSNGNL
+341 NIITALDKNGNL

-373 DKLAQA
+373 NKLAKA

-387 SSRFEAL
+387 SSRFKAL
-394 TTALST
+394 TIALST
-400 GLADIKVEI
+400 GLVGIMLEI

-415 IKTLDIH
+415 IKTLDTN

-436 GFKKLNETVDNK
+436 GFNKLNETVDDK
-448 GKKIV
+448 GNKIV
-453 TAIGTQTAAIGTQTE
+453 TAIGTQTDAIGTQTE
-468 AIKKQGELL
+468 AIKKQGKLL
-477 RMTITTSGKLI
+477 RMTITKSGKLI
-488 AAEIVGSINTLNF
+488 AAEIVGSIDTLNAT
-501 ILASQNVLLSSKL
+501 LASQNTLLESKL
-514 DAINTTIFSGLAKVT
+514 NAINTAISSGLAKVT
-529 AQESNINKTLDL
+529 AEERRIGRTLL
-541 RLTAIDTQL
+541 FGLTAINIQL
-550 KGTNTELQNANAQLK
+550 QGTNTELQNTNAQLK

-570 LKTLNGNLVS
+570 LKKLNKNLVS
-580 GFTTVEN
+580 GFKTVAN
-587 SINKMSGELSV
+587 SINNMSGELSV
-598 KLADNKTAIVN
+598 KLADNTTAIVN
-609 MEGSMKDNLKSLK
+609 MEGSMKNNLKSLK

-634 AIDKNGVVVAAAIDN
+634 AIGKNGEVVVAAIDK
-649 NGKVISEAITTQG
+649 NGDVISTAIG
-662 GEIKGA
+662 
-668 INNNTEQIGL
+668 
-678 KIVGVVDA
+678 GVVDA
-686 ITKQTADLNQAIKDG
+686 ITKQTADLNKAITDG

-710 ELKTAIEKAIKS
+710 KLKTAIEDAIKS

-742 ADNGIYKNP
+742 ADNGIYKIP

-764 AAIQYTDLGG
+764 EAIQYTDLGG

-779 LTVAEEPSLTYS
+779 LAVAEEPSLYYS
-791 AAYAIRN
+791 AAYAIRD

-804 ATMVWAEKI
+804 SAMITFEKT
-813 GKGSA
+813 GNGPA

-833 KQVIRVTKVISSI
+833 KQVIRVTKVIPYI
-846 TYRFTSRST
+846 TTRFTSS
-855 SFDRK
+855 DKK
-860 IVKINYIDSE
+860 IVRINYIDSN
-870 GKLAITP
+870 GKLAM
-877 NSMDVTKTFKTYN
+877 NSYDTEVTKTFVTYA

-901 IYLEPNGTVTSI
+901 IYLEPNATVTSI

>member
-210 NGFKLLKEQ
+210 DGFKLLKEQ

-267 TSTLDKRIEALS
+267 TSTLDKRIKALS

-288 VVISVDKNTGAI
+288 VMVSVDKNTGAI
-300 TLLDKNTQA
+300 TLLDKNTQV
-309 SLNGINVS
+309 SLNGINMS

-331 IKTEISDTGG
+331 IKTEISTTGG
-341 KIITALNSNGNL
+341 NIITALDKNGNL

-373 DKLAQA
+373 NKLAKA

-387 SSRFEAL
+387 SSRFKAL
-394 TTALST
+394 TFALST
-400 GLADIKVEI
+400 GLVGIMLEI

-415 IKTLDIH
+415 IKTLDTN

-436 GFKKLNETVDNK
+436 GFNKLNETVDDK
-448 GKKIV
+448 GNKIV
-453 TAIGTQTAAIGTQTE
+453 TAIGTQTDAIGTQTE
-468 AIKKQGELL
+468 AIKKQGKLL
-477 RMTITTSGKLI
+477 RMTITKSGKLI
-488 AAEIVGSINTLNF
+488 AAEIVGSINTLNAT
-501 ILASQNVLLSSKL
+501 LESQNALLESKL
-514 DAINTTIFSGLAKVT
+514 DAINTAISSGLAKVT
-529 AQESNINKTLDL
+529 AQERRINRTLDL

-570 LKTLNGNLVS
+570 LKKLNKNLVS
-580 GFTTVEN
+580 GFKTVKN
-587 SINKMSGELSV
+587 SINNMSGELSV
-598 KLADNKTAIVN
+598 KLADNTTAIVN

-634 AIDKNGVVVAAAIDN
+634 AIGNNGEVVVAAIDK
-649 NGKVISEAITTQG
+649 NGNVISTAI
-662 GEIKGA
+662 A
-668 INNNTEQIGL
+668 
-678 KIVGVVDA
+678 GVVDA
-686 ITKQTADLNQAIKDG
+686 ITKQTADLNKAIKDG

-722 LENKQDAN
+722 LESKQDAN
-730 AKTQIDLLKKML
+730 AKMQIELLKKML

-751 GDNSSIYVDPRLW
+751 DDNSSIYVDPSLW
-764 AAIQYTDLGG
+764 NVIQYTDLGG
-774 VIANM
+774 VIAKM

-791 AAYAIRN
+791 AAYAIRD

-804 ATMVWAEKI
+804 STMVWAEKT
-813 GKGSA
+813 GNGPA

-833 KQVIRVTKVISSI
+833 KQVIRVTKVIPYI
-846 TYRFTSRST
+846 KYRFTSS
-855 SFDRK
+855 DKK
-860 IVKINYIDSE
+860 IVWINYIDSN
-870 GKLAITP
+870 GKLRVTSDSKDV
-877 NSMDVTKTFKTYN
+877 SMTFATYA
-890 NGIITSLVKCN
+890 NGIITSVVKCN
-901 IYLEPNGTVTSI
+901 IYLEPNATVTSI

>member
-58 ALNQLLKSNMV
+58 ALNQLLKGNMV

-267 TSTLDKRIEALS
+267 TSTLGKRIEALS

-288 VVISVDKNTGAI
+288 VVVSVDKNTGAI
-300 TLLDKNTQA
+300 TLLDTNTQV
-309 SLNGINVS
+309 SLNGINMS

-331 IKTEISDTGG
+331 IKTEISTTGG
-341 KIITALNSNGNL
+341 NIITALDKNGNL

-373 DKLAQA
+373 NKLAKA

-387 SSRFEAL
+387 SSRFKAL
-394 TTALST
+394 TLALST
-400 GLADIKVEI
+400 GLVGIMVEI
-409 DKNTGA
+409 NKNTGA
-415 IKTLDIH
+415 IKTLDTH

-436 GFKKLNETVDNK
+436 GFNKLNETVDDK
-448 GKKIV
+448 GNKIV
-453 TAIGTQTAAIGTQTE
+453 TAIGTQTDAIGTQTE
-468 AIKKQGELL
+468 AIKKQGKLL
-477 RMTITTSGKLI
+477 RMTITKSGKLI
-488 AAEIVGSINTLNF
+488 AAEIVGSIDTLNAT
-501 ILASQNVLLSSKL
+501 LESQNALLESKL
-514 DAINTTIFSGLAKVT
+514 EAINTAISSGLAKVT
-529 AQESNINKTLDL
+529 AQERRINRTLDL

-550 KGTNTELQNANAQLK
+550 QGTNTELQNANAQLK
-565 TLNTT
+565 KLNTT
-570 LKTLNGNLVS
+570 LKKLNKNLVS
-580 GFTTVEN
+580 GFKTVAN

-598 KLADNKTAIVN
+598 KLADNTTAIVN

-634 AIDKNGVVVAAAIDN
+634 AIGKNGEVVAIAIGE
-649 NGKVISEAITTQG
+649 NGNVISTA
-662 GEIKGA
+662 
-668 INNNTEQIGL
+668 
-678 KIVGVVDA
+678 IVGVVDA
-686 ITKQTADLNQAIKDG
+686 ITKQTADLNKAITDG

-751 GDNSSIYVDPRLW
+751 DDNSSIYVDPSLW
-764 AAIQYTDLGG
+764 NVIYYSDDLRN
-774 VIANM
+774 VIAKM

-791 AAYAIRN
+791 AAYAVRD

-804 ATMVWAEKI
+804 STMVWAEKI
-813 GKGSA
+813 ENGPA

-833 KQVIRVTKVISSI
+833 KQVIRVTKVISYI
-846 TYRFTSRST
+846 RYRFTS
-855 SFDRK
+855 FDK
-860 IVKINYIDSE
+860 NIVRINYIDSR
-870 GKLAITP
+870 GKLGATTSSTSV
-877 NSMDVTKTFKTYN
+877 SMPFSTYA
-890 NGIITSLVKCN
+890 NGIITSPVKCN
-901 IYLEPNGTVTSI
+901 IYLEPNATVTI
-913 PEYTWPE
+913 MPQYTWPE

>member
-92 LKDVNTSIFNGF
+92 LKNVNTSIFNGF

-267 TSTLDKRIEALS
+267 TSTLDKRIKALS

-288 VVISVDKNTGAI
+288 VVVSVDKNTGAI
-300 TLLDKNTQA
+300 TLLDKNTQV
-309 SLNGINVS
+309 SLNGINMS

-331 IKTEISDTGG
+331 IKTEISTTGG
-341 KIITALNSNGNL
+341 NIITALDKNGNL

-373 DKLAQA
+373 NKLAKA

-387 SSRFEAL
+387 SSRFKAL
-394 TTALST
+394 TIALST
-400 GLADIKVEI
+400 GLVGIMLEI

-415 IKTLDIH
+415 IKTLDTN

-436 GFKKLNETVDNK
+436 GFNKLNETVDDK
-448 GKKIV
+448 GNKIV
-453 TAIGTQTAAIGTQTE
+453 TAIGTQTDAIGTQTE
-468 AIKKQGELL
+468 AIKKQGKLL
-477 RMTITTSGKLI
+477 RMTITKSGKLI
-488 AAEIVGSINTLNF
+488 AAEIVGSIDTLNAT
-501 ILASQNVLLSSKL
+501 LASQNTLLESKL
-514 DAINTTIFSGLAKVT
+514 NAINTAISSGLAKVT
-529 AQESNINKTLDL
+529 AEERRIGRTLL
-541 RLTAIDTQL
+541 FGLTAINIQL
-550 KGTNTELQNANAQLK
+550 QGTNTELQNTNAQLK

-570 LKTLNGNLVS
+570 LKKLNKNLVS
-580 GFTTVEN
+580 GFKTVAN
-587 SINKMSGELSV
+587 SINNMSGELSV
-598 KLADNKTAIVN
+598 KLADNTNAIVN

-634 AIDKNGVVVAAAIDN
+634 AIDKNGKVVVAAIDK
-649 NGKVISEAITTQG
+649 NGNVISTAI
-662 GEIKGA
+662 A
-668 INNNTEQIGL
+668 
-678 KIVGVVDA
+678 GVVDA
-686 ITKQTADLNQAIKDG
+686 ITKQTADLNKAITDG

-710 ELKTAIEKAIKS
+710 ELKTAIVDAIKS

-751 GDNSSIYVDPRLW
+751 DDNSSIYVDPRLW
-764 AAIQYTDLGG
+764 DVIYHSDLRE
-774 VIANM
+774 VIAKM

-791 AAYAIRN
+791 AAYAIRD

-804 ATMVWAEKI
+804 STMVWAEKT
-813 GKGSA
+813 GNGPA

-833 KQVIRVTKVISSI
+833 KQVIRVTKVIPYI
-846 TYRFTSRST
+846 KYRFTSS
-855 SFDRK
+855 DKK
-860 IVKINYIDSE
+860 IVWINYIDSN
-870 GKLAITP
+870 GKLRVTSDRKDV
-877 NSMDVTKTFKTYN
+877 SMTFATYA
-890 NGIITSLVKCN
+890 NGIITSVVKCN
-901 IYLEPNGTVTSI
+901 IYLEPNATVTSI

>member
-210 NGFKLLKEQ
+210 DGFKLLKEQ

-267 TSTLDKRIEALS
+267 TSTLDKRIKALS

-288 VVISVDKNTGAI
+288 VVVSVDKNTGAI
-300 TLLDKNTQA
+300 TLLDKNTQV
-309 SLNGINVS
+309 SLNGINMS

-331 IKTEISDTGG
+331 IKTEISTTGG
-341 KIITALNSNGNL
+341 NIITALDKNGNL

-373 DKLAQA
+373 NKLAKA

-387 SSRFEAL
+387 SSRFKAL
-394 TTALST
+394 TIALST
-400 GLADIKVEI
+400 GLVGIMLEI

-415 IKTLDIH
+415 IKTLDTN

-436 GFKKLNETVDNK
+436 GFNKLNETVDDK
-448 GKKIV
+448 GNKIV
-453 TAIGTQTAAIGTQTE
+453 TAIGTQTDAIGTQTE
-468 AIKKQGELL
+468 AIKKQGKLL
-477 RMTITTSGKLI
+477 RMTITKSGKLI
-488 AAEIVGSINTLNF
+488 AAEIVGSIDTLNAT
-501 ILASQNVLLSSKL
+501 LASQNTLLESKL
-514 DAINTTIFSGLAKVT
+514 NAINTAISSGLAKVT
-529 AQESNINKTLDL
+529 AEERRIGRTLL
-541 RLTAIDTQL
+541 FGLTAINIQL
-550 KGTNTELQNANAQLK
+550 QGTNTELQNTNAQLK

-570 LKTLNGNLVS
+570 LKKLNKNLVS
-580 GFTTVEN
+580 GFKTVAN
-587 SINKMSGELSV
+587 SINNMSGELSV
-598 KLADNKTAIVN
+598 KLADNTTAIVN
-609 MEGSMKDNLKSLK
+609 MEGSMKNNLKSLK

-634 AIDKNGVVVAAAIDN
+634 AIGKNGEVVVAAIDK
-649 NGKVISEAITTQG
+649 NGDVISTAIG
-662 GEIKGA
+662 
-668 INNNTEQIGL
+668 
-678 KIVGVVDA
+678 GVVDA
-686 ITKQTADLNQAIKDG
+686 ITKQTADLNKAITDG

-710 ELKTAIEKAIKS
+710 KLKTAIEDAIKS

-742 ADNGIYKNP
+742 ADNGIYKIP

-764 AAIQYTDLGG
+764 EAIQYTDLGG

-779 LTVAEEPSLTYS
+779 LAVAEEPSLYYS
-791 AAYAIRN
+791 AAYAIRDN
-798 NELENV
+798 KLENV
-804 ATMVWAEKI
+804 STMITFEKT
-813 GKGSA
+813 GNGPA

-833 KQVIRVTKVISSI
+833 KQVIRVTKVIPYI
-846 TYRFTSRST
+846 TYRFTSS
-855 SFDRK
+855 DKK
-860 IVKINYIDSE
+860 IVRINYIDSN
-870 GKLAITP
+870 GKLAM
-877 NSMDVTKTFKTYN
+877 NSYDTEVTKTFVTYA
-890 NGIITSLVKCN
+890 NGIITPVVKCN
-901 IYLEPNGTVTSI
+901 IYLEPNATVTSI
-913 PEYTWPE
+913 PDYTWPE

>member
-267 TSTLDKRIEALS
+267 TSTLDKRIKALS

-288 VVISVDKNTGAI
+288 VVVSVDKNTGAI
-300 TLLDKNTQA
+300 TLLDKNTQV
-309 SLNGINVS
+309 SLNGINMS

-331 IKTEISDTGG
+331 IKTEISTTGG
-341 KIITALNSNGNL
+341 NIVTALDKNGNL

-373 DKLAQA
+373 NKLAKA

-387 SSRFEAL
+387 SSRFKAL
-394 TTALST
+394 TIALST
-400 GLADIKVEI
+400 GLVGIMLEI

-415 IKTLDIH
+415 IKTLDTN

-436 GFKKLNETVDNK
+436 GFNKLNETVDDK
-448 GKKIV
+448 GNKIV
-453 TAIGTQTAAIGTQTE
+453 TAIGTQTDAIGTQTE
-468 AIKKQGELL
+468 AIKKQGKLL
-477 RMTITTSGKLI
+477 RMTITKSGKLI
-488 AAEIVGSINTLNF
+488 AAEIVGSIDTLNAT
-501 ILASQNVLLSSKL
+501 LASQNTLLESKL
-514 DAINTTIFSGLAKVT
+514 NAINTAISSGLAKVT
-529 AQESNINKTLDL
+529 AEERRIGRTLL
-541 RLTAIDTQL
+541 FGLTAINIQL
-550 KGTNTELQNANAQLK
+550 QGTNTELQNTNAQLK

-570 LKTLNGNLVS
+570 LKKLNKNLVS
-580 GFTTVEN
+580 GFKTVAN
-587 SINKMSGELSV
+587 SINNMSGELSV
-598 KLADNKTAIVN
+598 KLADNTTAIVN
-609 MEGSMKDNLKSLK
+609 MEGSMKNNLKSLK

-634 AIDKNGVVVAAAIDN
+634 AIGKNGEVVVAAIDK
-649 NGKVISEAITTQG
+649 NGDVISTAIG
-662 GEIKGA
+662 
-668 INNNTEQIGL
+668 
-678 KIVGVVDA
+678 GVVDA
-686 ITKQTADLNQAIKDG
+686 ITKQTADLNKAITDG

-710 ELKTAIEKAIKS
+710 KLKTAIEDAIKS

-742 ADNGIYKNP
+742 ADNGIYKIP

-764 AAIQYTDLGG
+764 EAIQYTDLGG

-779 LTVAEEPSLTYS
+779 LAVAEEPSLYYS
-791 AAYAIRN
+791 AAYAIRD

-804 ATMVWAEKI
+804 STMITFEKT
-813 GKGSA
+813 GNGPA

-833 KQVIRVTKVISSI
+833 KQVIRVTKVIPYI
-846 TYRFTSRST
+846 TYRFTSS
-855 SFDRK
+855 DKK
-860 IVKINYIDSE
+860 IVRINYIDSN
-870 GKLAITP
+870 GKLAM
-877 NSMDVTKTFKTYN
+877 NSYDTEVTKTFVTYA
-890 NGIITSLVKCN
+890 NGIITPVVKCN
-901 IYLEPNGTVTSI
+901 IYLEPNATVTSI
-913 PEYTWPE
+913 PDYTWPE

>member
-58 ALNQLLKSNMV
+58 ALNQLLKGNMV

-210 NGFKLLKEQ
+210 DGFKLLKEQ

-267 TSTLDKRIEALS
+267 TSTLGKRIEALS

-288 VVISVDKNTGAI
+288 VVVSVDKNTGAI
-300 TLLDKNTQA
+300 TLLDTNTQV
-309 SLNGINVS
+309 SLNGINMS
-317 LGKIDGTLISGFQA
+317 LGKIDGTLTSGFQA
-331 IKTEISDTGG
+331 IKTEISTTGG
-341 KIITALNSNGNL
+341 NIITALDKNGNL

-373 DKLAQA
+373 DKLAKA

-415 IKTLDIH
+415 IKTLDTN

-436 GFKKLNETVDNK
+436 GFNKLNETVDDK
-448 GKKIV
+448 GNKIV
-453 TAIGTQTAAIGTQTE
+453 TAIGTQTDAIGTQTE
-468 AIKKQGELL
+468 AIKKQGKLL
-477 RMTITTSGKLI
+477 RMTITKSGKLI
-488 AAEIVGSINTLNF
+488 ATEIVGSINTLNAT
-501 ILASQNVLLSSKL
+501 LASQNALLESKL
-514 DAINTTIFSGLAKVT
+514 DAINTAISSGLAKVT
-529 AQESNINKTLDL
+529 AEERRIGRTLL
-541 RLTAIDTQL
+541 FGLTAINIQL

-570 LKTLNGNLVS
+570 LKDLNKNLVS
-580 GFTTVEN
+580 GFKTVGN

-598 KLADNKTAIVN
+598 KLADNTTAIVN
-609 MEGSMKDNLKSLK
+609 MEGSMKNNLKSLK

-634 AIDKNGVVVAAAIDN
+634 AIDKNGKVVVAAIDK
-649 NGKVISEAITTQG
+649 NGNVISTAIG
-662 GEIKGA
+662 
-668 INNNTEQIGL
+668 
-678 KIVGVVDA
+678 GVVDA
-686 ITKQTADLNQAIKDG
+686 ITKQTADLNKAITDG

-710 ELKTAIEKAIKS
+710 ELKTAIVNAIKS

-751 GDNSSIYVDPRLW
+751 DDNSSIYVDPSLW
-764 AAIQYTDLGG
+764 NVIYYSDDLRN
-774 VIANM
+774 VIAKM

-791 AAYAIRN
+791 AAYAVRD

-804 ATMVWAEKI
+804 STMVWAEKI
-813 GKGSA
+813 ENGPA

-833 KQVIRVTKVISSI
+833 KQVIRVTKVISYI
-846 TYRFTSRST
+846 RYRFTS
-855 SFDRK
+855 FDK
-860 IVKINYIDSE
+860 NIVRINYIDSR
-870 GKLAITP
+870 GKLGATTSSTSV
-877 NSMDVTKTFKTYN
+877 SMPFSTYA

-901 IYLEPNGTVTSI
+901 IYLEPNATVTSI
-913 PEYTWPE
+913 PDYTWPE

>member
-58 ALNQLLKSNMV
+58 ALNQLLKGNMV

-210 NGFKLLKEQ
+210 DGFKLLKEQ

-267 TSTLDKRIEALS
+267 TSTLDKRIKALS

-288 VVISVDKNTGAI
+288 VVVSVDKNTGAI
-300 TLLDKNTQA
+300 TLLDKNTQI
-309 SLNGINVS
+309 SLNGINMS

-331 IKTEISDTGG
+331 IKTEISTTGG
-341 KIITALNSNGNL
+341 NIVTALDKNGNL

-373 DKLAQA
+373 NKLAKA

-387 SSRFEAL
+387 SSRFKAL
-394 TTALST
+394 TIALST
-400 GLADIKVEI
+400 GLVGIMLEI

-415 IKTLDIH
+415 IKTLDTH

-436 GFKKLNETVDNK
+436 GFNKLNETVDDK
-448 GKKIV
+448 GNKIV
-453 TAIGTQTAAIGTQTE
+453 TAIGTQTDAIGTQTE
-468 AIKKQGELL
+468 AIKKQGKLL
-477 RMTITTSGKLI
+477 RMTITKSGKLI
-488 AAEIVGSINTLNF
+488 AAEIVGSIDTLNAT
-501 ILASQNVLLSSKL
+501 LASQNTLLESKL
-514 DAINTTIFSGLAKVT
+514 NAINTAISSGLAKVT
-529 AQESNINKTLDL
+529 AEERRIGRTLL
-541 RLTAIDTQL
+541 FGLTAINIQL
-550 KGTNTELQNANAQLK
+550 QGTNTELQNTNAQLK

-570 LKTLNGNLVS
+570 LKKLNKNLVS
-580 GFTTVEN
+580 GFKTVAN
-587 SINKMSGELSV
+587 SINNMSGELSV
-598 KLADNKTAIVN
+598 KLADNTTAIVN
-609 MEGSMKDNLKSLK
+609 MEGSMKNNLKSLK

-634 AIDKNGVVVAAAIDN
+634 AIGKNGEVVVAAIDK
-649 NGKVISEAITTQG
+649 NGDVISTAIG
-662 GEIKGA
+662 
-668 INNNTEQIGL
+668 
-678 KIVGVVDA
+678 GVVDA
-686 ITKQTADLNQAIKDG
+686 ITKQTADLNKAITDG

-710 ELKTAIEKAIKS
+710 KLKTAIEDAIKS

-742 ADNGIYKNP
+742 ADNGIYKIP

-764 AAIQYTDLGG
+764 EAIQYTDLGG

-779 LTVAEEPSLTYS
+779 LAVAEEPSLYYS
-791 AAYAIRN
+791 AAYAIRD

-804 ATMVWAEKI
+804 STMITFEKT
-813 GKGSA
+813 GNGPA

-833 KQVIRVTKVISSI
+833 KQVIRVTKVIPYI
-846 TYRFTSRST
+846 TYRFTSS
-855 SFDRK
+855 DKK
-860 IVKINYIDSE
+860 IVRINYIDSN
-870 GKLAITP
+870 GKLAM
-877 NSMDVTKTFKTYN
+877 NSYDTEVTKTFVTYA
-890 NGIITSLVKCN
+890 NGIITPVVKCN
-901 IYLEPNGTVTSI
+901 IYLEPNATVTSI
-913 PEYTWPE
+913 PDYTWPE

>member
-1 MKKKIYPMLFVAAL
+1 M
-15 SLSAC
+15 
-20 TEVLEPNVDYGGNTF
+20 
-35 INDYSALVDAV
+35 
-46 NNLNKTLQERFD
+46 
-58 ALNQLLKSNMV
+58 
-69 DIKLAID
+69 
-76 SNTGAIKVLSE
+76 
-87 KTEQG
+87 
-92 LKDVNTSIFNGF
+92 
-104 TTLSGKIDEQ
+104 
-114 GKSIVV
+114 
-120 AMNNNGELL
+120 
-129 RLQIDETGKLLST
+129 
-142 SLLNSTDA
+142 
-150 IVKAI
+150 
-155 NDQTKSLEERFAIL
+155 
-169 DASLKAGFTD
+169 
-179 VKVSVDKNTGAIT
+179 
-192 LLDKNTN
+192 
-199 ASLEKINGSLT
+199 
-210 NGFKLLKEQ
+210 
-219 ISTTGNDVIY
+219 
-229 ALDNNGNLLRVELG
+229 LRVELG

-288 VVISVDKNTGAI
+288 VVVSVDKNTGAI
-300 TLLDKNTQA
+300 TLLDKNTQV
-309 SLNGINVS
+309 SLNGINMS

-331 IKTEISDTGG
+331 IKTEISTTGG
-341 KIITALNSNGNL
+341 NIITALDKNGNL

-373 DKLAQA
+373 DKLAKA

-415 IKTLDIH
+415 IKTLDTN

-436 GFKKLNETVDNK
+436 GFNKLNETVDDK
-448 GKKIV
+448 GNKIV
-453 TAIGTQTAAIGTQTE
+453 TAIGTQTDAIGTQTE
-468 AIKKQGELL
+468 AIKKQGKLL
-477 RMTITTSGKLI
+477 RMTITKSGKLI
-488 AAEIVGSINTLNF
+488 ATEIVGSINTLNAT
-501 ILASQNVLLSSKL
+501 LASQNALLESKL
-514 DAINTTIFSGLAKVT
+514 DAINTAISSGLAKVT
-529 AQESNINKTLDL
+529 AEERRIGRTLL
-541 RLTAIDTQL
+541 FGLTAINIQL

-570 LKTLNGNLVS
+570 LKDLNKNLVS
-580 GFTTVEN
+580 GFKTVGN

-598 KLADNKTAIVN
+598 KLADNTTAIVN
-609 MEGSMKDNLKSLK
+609 MEGSMKNNLKSLK

-634 AIDKNGVVVAAAIDN
+634 AIDKNGKVVAAAIDK
-649 NGKVISEAITTQG
+649 NGNVISTAITTQG
-662 GEIKGA
+662 GAIKDA
-668 INNNTEQIGL
+668 ISNNTEQIGL
-678 KIVGVVDA
+678 AIVGVVDA
-686 ITKQTADLNQAIKDG
+686 ITKQTADLNKAIKDG

-751 GDNSSIYVDPRLW
+751 DDNSSIYVDPSLW
-764 AAIQYTDLGG
+764 NVIYYSDDLRN
-774 VIANM
+774 VIAKM

-791 AAYAIRN
+791 AAYAVRD

-804 ATMVWAEKI
+804 STMVWAEKI
-813 GKGSA
+813 ENGPA

-833 KQVIRVTKVISSI
+833 KQVIRVTKVISYI
-846 TYRFTSRST
+846 RYRFTS
-855 SFDRK
+855 FDK
-860 IVKINYIDSE
+860 NIVRINYIDSR
-870 GKLAITP
+870 GKLGATTSSTSV
-877 NSMDVTKTFKTYN
+877 SMPFSTYA

-901 IYLEPNGTVTSI
+901 IYLEPNATVTSI

>member
-210 NGFKLLKEQ
+210 DGFKLLKEQ

-267 TSTLDKRIEALS
+267 TSTLDKRIKALS

-288 VVISVDKNTGAI
+288 VVVSVDKNTGAI
-300 TLLDKNTQA
+300 TLLDKNTQV
-309 SLNGINVS
+309 SLNGINMS

-331 IKTEISDTGG
+331 IKTEISTTGG
-341 KIITALNSNGNL
+341 NIITALDKNGNL

-373 DKLAQA
+373 NKLAKA

-387 SSRFEAL
+387 SSRFKAL
-394 TTALST
+394 TIALST
-400 GLADIKVEI
+400 GLVGIMLEI

-415 IKTLDIH
+415 IKTLDTN

-436 GFKKLNETVDNK
+436 GFNKLNETVDDK
-448 GKKIV
+448 GNKIV
-453 TAIGTQTAAIGTQTE
+453 TAIGTQTDAIGTQTE
-468 AIKKQGELL
+468 AIKKQGKLL
-477 RMTITTSGKLI
+477 RMTITKSGKLI
-488 AAEIVGSINTLNF
+488 AAEIVGSIDTLNAT
-501 ILASQNVLLSSKL
+501 LASQNTLLESKL
-514 DAINTTIFSGLAKVT
+514 NAINTAISSGLAKVT
-529 AQESNINKTLDL
+529 AEERRIGRTLL
-541 RLTAIDTQL
+541 FGLTAINIQL
-550 KGTNTELQNANAQLK
+550 QGTNTELQNTNAQLK

-570 LKTLNGNLVS
+570 LKKLNKNLVS
-580 GFTTVEN
+580 GFKTVAN
-587 SINKMSGELSV
+587 SINNMSGELSV
-598 KLADNKTAIVN
+598 KLADNTTAIVN
-609 MEGSMKDNLKSLK
+609 MEGSMKNNLKSLK

-634 AIDKNGVVVAAAIDN
+634 AIGKNGEVVVAAIDK
-649 NGKVISEAITTQG
+649 NGDVISTAIG
-662 GEIKGA
+662 
-668 INNNTEQIGL
+668 
-678 KIVGVVDA
+678 GVVDA
-686 ITKQTADLNQAIKDG
+686 ITKQTADLNKAITDG

-710 ELKTAIEKAIKS
+710 ELKTAIVDAIKS

-742 ADNGIYKNP
+742 ADNGIYKIP

-764 AAIQYTDLGG
+764 EAIQYTDLGG

-779 LTVAEEPSLTYS
+779 LSVAEEPSLTYS
-791 AAYAIRN
+791 AAYAIRD

-804 ATMVWAEKI
+804 STMITFEKT
-813 GKGSA
+813 GNGPA

-833 KQVIRVTKVISSI
+833 KQVIRVTKVIPYI
-846 TYRFTSRST
+846 TYRFTSS
-855 SFDRK
+855 DKK
-860 IVKINYIDSE
+860 IVRINYIDSN
-870 GKLAITP
+870 GKLAM
-877 NSMDVTKTFKTYN
+877 NSYDTEVTKTFVTYA

-901 IYLEPNGTVTSI
+901 IYLEPNATVTSI

>member
-210 NGFKLLKEQ
+210 DGFKLLKEQ

-267 TSTLDKRIEALS
+267 TSTLDKRIKALS

-288 VVISVDKNTGAI
+288 VVVSVDKNTGAI
-300 TLLDKNTQA
+300 TLLDTNTQV
-309 SLNGINVS
+309 SLNGINMS

-331 IKTEISDTGG
+331 IKTEISTTGG
-341 KIITALNSNGNL
+341 NIVTALDKNGNL

-373 DKLAQA
+373 NKLAKA

-387 SSRFEAL
+387 SSRFKAL
-394 TTALST
+394 TIALST
-400 GLADIKVEI
+400 GLVGIMLEI

-415 IKTLDIH
+415 IKTLDTN

-436 GFKKLNETVDNK
+436 GFNKLNETVDDK
-448 GKKIV
+448 GNKIV
-453 TAIGTQTAAIGTQTE
+453 TAIGTQTDAIGTQTE
-468 AIKKQGELL
+468 AIKKQGKLL
-477 RMTITTSGKLI
+477 RMTITKSGKLI
-488 AAEIVGSINTLNF
+488 AAEIVGSINTLNGT
-501 ILASQNVLLSSKL
+501 LESQNALLESKL
-514 DAINTTIFSGLAKVT
+514 DAINTAISSGLAKVT
-529 AQESNINKTLDL
+529 AQERRINKTLDL

-550 KGTNTELQNANAQLK
+550 QGTNTELQNANVQLK

-570 LKTLNGNLVS
+570 LKKLNKNLVS
-580 GFTTVEN
+580 GFKTVKN

-598 KLADNKTAIVN
+598 KLADNTTAIVN
-609 MEGSMKDNLKSLK
+609 MEGSMKNNLKSLK

-634 AIDKNGVVVAAAIDN
+634 AIDKNGKVVVAAIDK
-649 NGKVISEAITTQG
+649 NGNVISTAIG
-662 GEIKGA
+662 
-668 INNNTEQIGL
+668 
-678 KIVGVVDA
+678 GVVDA
-686 ITKQTADLNQAIKDG
+686 ITKQTADLNKAITDG

-710 ELKTAIEKAIKS
+710 ELKTAIVNAIKS

-730 AKTQIDLLKKML
+730 AKTQIELLKKML

-751 GDNSSIYVDPRLW
+751 DDNSSIYVNPSLW
-764 AAIQYTDLGG
+764 NVIYYSDDLRN
-774 VIANM
+774 VIAKM
-779 LTVAEEPSLTYS
+779 LTVAEEPSLTFS
-791 AAYAIRN
+791 AAYAIRD

-804 ATMVWAEKI
+804 STMVWAEKI
-813 GKGSA
+813 GIGSA

-833 KQVIRVTKVISSI
+833 KQVIRVTKVISNIS
-846 TYRFTSRST
+846 YRFTSS
-855 SFDRK
+855 DKK
-860 IVKINYIDSE
+860 IVRINYIDSN
-870 GKLAITP
+870 GKLAMEP
-877 NSMDVTKTFKTYN
+877 DAKEVTKTFVTYA
-890 NGIITSLVKCN
+890 NGIITPVVKCN
-901 IYLEPNGTVTSI
+901 IYLEPNATVTSI
-913 PEYTWPE
+913 PDYTWPE

>member
-58 ALNQLLKSNMV
+58 ALNQLLKGNMV

-210 NGFKLLKEQ
+210 DGFKLLKEQ

-267 TSTLDKRIEALS
+267 TSTLDKRIKALS

-288 VVISVDKNTGAI
+288 VVVSVDKNTGAI
-300 TLLDKNTQA
+300 TLLDTNTQV
-309 SLNGINVS
+309 SLNGINMS
-317 LGKIDGTLISGFQA
+317 LGKIDGTLVSGFQA
-331 IKTEISDTGG
+331 IKTEISTTGG
-341 KIITALNSNGNL
+341 NIITALDKNGNL

-373 DKLAQA
+373 NKLAKA

-387 SSRFEAL
+387 SSRFKAL
-394 TTALST
+394 TFALST
-400 GLADIKVEI
+400 GLVGIMLEI

-415 IKTLDIH
+415 IKTLDTH

-436 GFKKLNETVDNK
+436 GFNKLNETVDDK
-448 GKKIV
+448 GNKIV
-453 TAIGTQTAAIGTQTE
+453 TAIGTQTDAIGTQTE
-468 AIKKQGELL
+468 AIKKQGKLL
-477 RMTITTSGKLI
+477 RMTITKSGKLI
-488 AAEIVGSINTLNF
+488 ATEIVGSIDALNAT
-501 ILASQNVLLSSKL
+501 LASQNTLLESKL
-514 DAINTTIFSGLAKVT
+514 NAINTAISSGLAKVT
-529 AQESNINKTLDL
+529 AEERRIGRTLL
-541 RLTAIDTQL
+541 FGLTAINIQL
-550 KGTNTELQNANAQLK
+550 QGTNTELQNANAQLK

-570 LKTLNGNLVS
+570 LKKLNKNLVS
-580 GFTTVEN
+580 GFKTVAN
-587 SINKMSGELSV
+587 SINNMSGELSV
-598 KLADNKTAIVN
+598 KLADNTTAIVN
-609 MEGSMKDNLKSLK
+609 MEGSMKNNLKSLK

-634 AIDKNGVVVAAAIDN
+634 AIGKNGEVVVAAIDK
-649 NGKVISEAITTQG
+649 NGNVISTAI
-662 GEIKGA
+662 A
-668 INNNTEQIGL
+668 
-678 KIVGVVDA
+678 GVVNA
-686 ITKQTADLNQAIKDG
+686 ITKQTADLNKAITDG

-710 ELKTAIEKAIKS
+710 ELKTAIVNAIKS

-742 ADNGIYKNP
+742 ADNGIYKIP
-751 GDNSSIYVDPRLW
+751 DDNSSIYVDPSLW
-764 AAIQYTDLGG
+764 NVIYYSDLRN
-774 VIANM
+774 VIAKM
-779 LTVAEEPSLTYS
+779 LTVAEEPSFNFS
-791 AAYAIRN
+791 AAYAIRD
-798 NELENV
+798 NEWNYV
-804 ATMVWAEKI
+804 ATSVWGEKI
-813 GKGSA
+813 GNGPA

-833 KQVIRVTKVISSI
+833 KQVIRVAKVISSI
-846 TYRFTSRST
+846 TCRFTSLS
-855 SFDRK
+855 DKK
-860 IVKINYIDSE
+860 IVRINYIDSE
-870 GKLAITP
+870 GKLG
-877 NSMDVTKTFKTYN
+877 MDSYDMEVTKKFYTYD
-890 NGIITSLVKCN
+890 NGIITPVVKCN
-901 IYLEPNGTVTSI
+901 IYLEPNATVTSM